1 MNYQKFMEL
10 VPKET
15 KDFVFTVLKNYSKY
29 EDLYLKNILV
39 CGCRKNIYFYIEESK
54 LAVLMIKIFNTTPY
68 SSHSKDILKNDV
80 YFEKTNYYSSLIEEH
95 KLANIKL
102 SSYNPNTNYEELF
115 NNLNSYFCFLN
126 NEIDYITL
134 SPLKIYKRVVMQ
146 CYKIDNIEYCF
157 IPQVSAATILP
168 YDNNIN
174 NMEMNYISE
183 IRNDLYEKASI
194 DVIKVVENASIIFQK
209 AKDNFSDYN
218 DLSSIAILMSILLTS
233 SCKEIQNKLS
243 TYEFNYEYSI
253 VKKEKSS
260 TYIENEKVDYTLVK
274 YYFEKY
280 LKYKNVNELFLALFN
295 RNVTNSVEV
304 EKIFLNAGLTKEKAK
319 SILLTPSKEEII
331 TQFYDDTVPKEKGD
345 YQLICAMYNSVN
357 TLNKRLYPNDNMYL
371 TLIAFD
377 YQNDGKLSKYFLENG
392 ITLDM
397 ILAKYNLELSDSQYI
412 DYQTYLNEVLIGYK
426 DAKDK
431 LKFMA
436 SSKFVIDLFNT
447 FAKNKTNNLDSDI
460 NNYYK
465 LIEIKETEASY
476 ERIYKGKDK
485 IYIDFLNTSY
495 EIYDKLRNSDV
506 VNSILSQTDLK
517 VLSILIT
524 LELIT
529 LYIPTIDTI
538 KNTVLNENII
548 NEALGDVYNVNFN
561 LYSEAENLI
570 NINISNGNE
579 STTLKQKINDINH
592 PVEVEKVF
600 GSYLDD
606 DLLNTLYKLFEKE
619 KDNSL
624 ILKKIFMGKTIG
636 EIKSNIDN
644 EVIRVATEKEYDEYQ
659 KLLCMPNDNACDS
672 TKQLLNKLC
681 MINLTDIKVNI
692 LYEFVAMNFDNNT
705 LDFYQEALGKYGIT
719 KESLSKKFGF
729 INSKLTYNEINLEN
743 LVALENY
750 FTIQNNGHK
759 YKNSIQNI
767 LINLIAEGYFDE
779 LITNKNALLYELKE
793 TKKYIPSLSE
803 TIENLQSIPIE
814 EVNID
819 SLSEIM
825 KFGDALN
832 GEYELVTSEERKA
845 LESDSSALSIQ
856 TINDLLSKKN
866 KRKKGFWASL
876 FEPYEEEKNITDVP
890 TLKEAINK
898 NIVILSKELLTF
910 DLVRKYISVYF
921 AKNLEYVNKSS
932 EALAL
937 LNERL
942 SKLNPKDTFEYASF
956 LEVNSMKTIMTEKN
970 KRFNVTSSLLNQ
982 ELYKINAAIVN
993 HFITINALEMARDDL
1008 IPLIGSEVII
1018 GTGFIS
1024 NNNAMQI
1031 TNDVIG
1037 LFQAILAQN
1046 VEQTK
1051 IMLERLNNMPNIDVT
1066 KLNANVNGYI
1076 EMLEEKNR
1084 SLEM

>member
-29 EDLYLKNILV
+29 EDLFLRNILV
-39 CGCRKNIYFYIEESK
+39 CGCRKNIYFSIEESK

-80 YFEKTNYYSSLIEEH
+80 YFEKTNYYNGVVEEH

-102 SSYNPNTNYEELF
+102 SSYNPNINYEELF

-146 CYKIDNIEYCF
+146 CYKMNNIEYCF
-157 IPQVSAATILP
+157 IPQVSVAKILP

-174 NMEMNYISE
+174 NMEINYISE

-218 DLSSIAILMSILLTS
+218 DLSSITILMSMLLTS
-233 SCKEIQNKLS
+233 SCKEIQSKLS
-243 TYEFNYEYSI
+243 TYEFDI
-253 VKKEKSS
+253 VNKEKYS
-260 TYIENEKVDYTLVK
+260 TFIENEKVDYILVK

-280 LKYKNVNELFLALFN
+280 LKYKNINELFLALFN

-331 TQFYDDTVPKEKGD
+331 TEFYADTVPKEKGD

-357 TLNKRLYPNDNMYL
+357 THNKRLYPNDNMYL

-377 YQNDGKLSKYFLENG
+377 YQNNGKLSKYFLENG

-397 ILAKYNLELSDSQYI
+397 ILAKYNLELNDSQYI

-426 DAKDK
+426 EAKDK

-447 FAKNKTNNLDSDI
+447 LAKNKTNNLDSDI

-495 EIYDKLRNSDV
+495 EIYDKLRNLDV

-548 NEALGDVYNVNFN
+548 NEALGDVYNVNFS
-561 LYSEAENLI
+561 LYSEVENLI
-570 NINISNGNE
+570 NINISNGKE

-606 DLLNTLYKLFEKE
+606 DLLYTLYKLFEKE

-624 ILKKIFMGKTIG
+624 ILKKIFMGKTIE

-705 LDFYQEALGKYGIT
+705 LDFYQEALERYGIT

-750 FTIQNNGHK
+750 FTTKNNGHK

-767 LINLIAEGYFDE
+767 LINLIADGYFDE
-779 LITNKNALLYELKE
+779 LITNKKALLYELKE
-793 TKKYIPSLSE
+793 TKKYIPSLTE

-876 FEPYEEEKNITDVP
+876 FEPYEEEKTITDVS

-898 NIVILSKELLTF
+898 NITILSRELLTF

-956 LEVNSMKTIMTEKN
+956 LEVNSMKTIMSEKN

-982 ELYKINAAIVN
+982 ELYKINTAIVN

>member
-15 KDFVFTVLKNYSKY
+15 KDFVFTVLDRLNFYENASIFVKIKGLDGYYKKNFITGDEIK
-29 EDLYLKNILV
+29 ILS
-39 CGCRKNIYFYIEESK
+39 I
-54 LAVLMIKIFNTTPY
+54 MIKILNTTVY
-68 SSHSKDILKNDV
+68 SSYSKGFLTRDIYYQNFNDIENELGNIEV
-80 YFEKTNYYSSLIEEH
+80 FQFEKGSSEATLYKKYID
-95 KLANIKL
+95 
-102 SSYNPNTNYEELF
+102 
-115 NNLNSYFCFLN
+115 YFSFLDK
-126 NEIDYITL
+126 EIDYLTL
-134 SPLKIYKRVVMQ
+134 SPLRIFNRALTKIYNETK
-146 CYKIDNIEYCF
+146 NIELYL
-157 IPQVSAATILP
+157 ISLQKALEILP
-168 YDNNIN
+168 NNTKII
-174 NMEMNYISE
+174 EIEKKYLSE

-218 DLSSIAILMSILLTS
+218 DLSSITILMSMLLTS
-233 SCKEIQNKLS
+233 SCKEIQSKLS
-243 TYEFNYEYSI
+243 TYEFDI
-253 VKKEKSS
+253 VNKEKYS
-260 TYIENEKVDYTLVK
+260 TFIENEKVDYILVK

-280 LKYKNVNELFLALFN
+280 LKYKNINELFLALFN

-331 TQFYDDTVPKEKGD
+331 TEFYADTVPKEKGD
-345 YQLICAMYNSVN
+345 YQLICSMYNSVN
-357 TLNKRLYPNDNMYL
+357 THNKRLYPNDNMYL

-397 ILAKYNLELSDSQYI
+397 ILAKYNLNLSDSQDI

-436 SSKFVIDLFNT
+436 SSKFVIDVFNT

-495 EIYDKLRNSDV
+495 EIYDKLRNLDV

-548 NEALGDVYNVNFN
+548 NEALGDVYNVNFS
-561 LYSEAENLI
+561 LYSEVENLI

-606 DLLNTLYKLFEKE
+606 DLLNTLYKLFEVE

-624 ILKKIFMGKTIG
+624 ILKKIFMGKTIE

-644 EVIRVATEKEYDEYQ
+644 EVIRVATKKKYDEYQ

-681 MINLTDIKVNI
+681 MINLTDIKANI

-705 LDFYQEALGKYGIT
+705 LDFYQEALERYGIT
-719 KESLSKKFGF
+719 KEILSEKFGF
-729 INSKLTYNEINLEN
+729 INSKLAYNEINLEN
-743 LVALENY
+743 LVALEDY
-750 FTIQNNGHK
+750 FTTQNNGHK

-767 LINLIAEGYFDE
+767 LINLIADGYFDE
-779 LITNKNALLYELKE
+779 LITNKKALLYELKE

-876 FEPYEEEKNITDVP
+876 FEPYEEEKTITDVS

-898 NIVILSKELLTF
+898 NITILSRELLTF

>member
-1 MNYQKFMEL
+1 MDYQKFMEL

-29 EDLYLKNILV
+29 EDLYLRNILV
-39 CGCRKNIYFYIEESK
+39 CGCRKNIYFSIEESK

-80 YFEKTNYYSSLIEEH
+80 YFEKTNYNNGVIEEH

-146 CYKIDNIEYCF
+146 CYKMNNIEYCF
-157 IPQVSAATILP
+157 IPQVSVAKILP

-218 DLSSIAILMSILLTS
+218 DLSSITILMSMLLTS
-233 SCKEIQNKLS
+233 SCKEIQSKLS
-243 TYEFNYEYSI
+243 TYEFDI
-253 VKKEKSS
+253 VNKEKYS
-260 TYIENEKVDYTLVK
+260 TFIENEKVDYILVK

-280 LKYKNVNELFLALFN
+280 LKFKNVNELFLALFN

-331 TQFYDDTVPKEKGD
+331 TEFYADTVPKEKGD
-345 YQLICAMYNSVN
+345 YQLISSMYNSVN

-377 YQNDGKLSKYFLENG
+377 YQNNGKLSKYFLENG

-447 FAKNKTNNLDSDI
+447 FAINKTNNLDSDI

-495 EIYDKLRNSDV
+495 EIYDKLSNLDV

-529 LYIPTIDTI
+529 LYIPMIDTI

-548 NEALGDVYNVNFN
+548 NEALGDVYNVNFS
-561 LYSEAENLI
+561 LYSEVKNLI

-624 ILKKIFMGKTIG
+624 ILKKIFMGKTIE

-644 EVIRVATEKEYDEYQ
+644 EVIRIATEKEYDEYQ

-681 MINLTDIKVNI
+681 MINLTDIKANI

-743 LVALENY
+743 LVALEDY

-767 LINLIAEGYFDE
+767 LINLIADGYFDE
-779 LITNKNALLYELKE
+779 LITNKKALLYELKE

-876 FEPYEEEKNITDVP
+876 FEPYEEEKTITDIP

>member
-1 MNYQKFMEL
+1 MGVIMNYQKFMEL

-15 KDFVFTVLKNYSKY
+15 KDFVFTVLDRLNFYENASIFVKIKGLDGYYKKNFITGDEIK
-29 EDLYLKNILV
+29 ILS
-39 CGCRKNIYFYIEESK
+39 I
-54 LAVLMIKIFNTTPY
+54 MIKILNTTVY
-68 SSHSKDILKNDV
+68 SSYSKGFLTRDIYYQNFNDIENELGNIEV
-80 YFEKTNYYSSLIEEH
+80 FQFEKGSSEATLYKKYID
-95 KLANIKL
+95 
-102 SSYNPNTNYEELF
+102 
-115 NNLNSYFCFLN
+115 YFSFLDK
-126 NEIDYITL
+126 EIDYLTL
-134 SPLKIYKRVVMQ
+134 SPLRIFNRALTKIYNETK
-146 CYKIDNIEYCF
+146 NIELYL
-157 IPQVSAATILP
+157 ISLQKALEILP
-168 YDNNIN
+168 NNTKII
-174 NMEMNYISE
+174 EIEKKYLSE
-183 IRNDLYEKASI
+183 IRNNLYEKASI

-218 DLSSIAILMSILLTS
+218 DLSSITILMSILLTS

-243 TYEFNYEYSI
+243 TYEFNI
-253 VKKEKSS
+253 VNKEKYS
-260 TYIENEKVDYTLVK
+260 TFIENEKVDYEVVK

-331 TQFYDDTVPKEKGD
+331 TEFYADTVPKEKGD
-345 YQLICAMYNSVN
+345 YQLICSMYNSVN
-357 TLNKRLYPNDNMYL
+357 THNKRLYPNDNMYL

-377 YQNDGKLSKYFLENG
+377 YQNNGKLSKYFLENG

-397 ILAKYNLELSDSQYI
+397 ILAKYNLNLSDSQYI
-412 DYQTYLNEVLIGYK
+412 DYQTYLNKVLIGYK

-506 VNSILSQTDLK
+506 VNNILSQTDLK

-548 NEALGDVYNVNFN
+548 NEALGDVYNVNFS
-561 LYSEAENLI
+561 LYSEVENLI

-606 DLLNTLYKLFEKE
+606 DLLNTLYKLFEVE

-624 ILKKIFMGKTIG
+624 ILKKLFMGKTID

-644 EVIRVATEKEYDEYQ
+644 EVIRVATKKKYDEYQ

-681 MINLTDIKVNI
+681 MINLTDIKANI

-705 LDFYQEALGKYGIT
+705 LDFYQEALERYGIT
-719 KESLSKKFGF
+719 KEILSEKFGF
-729 INSKLTYNEINLEN
+729 INSKLAYNEINLEN
-743 LVALENY
+743 FVALEDY
-750 FTIQNNGHK
+750 FTTQNNGHK

-767 LINLIAEGYFDE
+767 LINLIADGYFDE
-779 LITNKNALLYELKE
+779 LITNKKALLYELKE

-876 FEPYEEEKNITDVP
+876 FEPYEEEKTISDVS

-898 NIVILSKELLTF
+898 NITILSRELLTF

>member
-15 KDFVFTVLKNYSKY
+15 KDFVFTVLDRLNFYDNASIFVKIKGLDGYYKKNFITGDEIK
-29 EDLYLKNILV
+29 ILS
-39 CGCRKNIYFYIEESK
+39 I
-54 LAVLMIKIFNTTPY
+54 MIKILNTTVY
-68 SSHSKDILKNDV
+68 SSYSKGFLTRDIYYQNFNDIENELGNIEV
-80 YFEKTNYYSSLIEEH
+80 FQFEKGSSEATLYKKYID
-95 KLANIKL
+95 
-102 SSYNPNTNYEELF
+102 
-115 NNLNSYFCFLN
+115 YFSFLDK
-126 NEIDYITL
+126 EIDYLTL
-134 SPLKIYKRVVMQ
+134 SPLRIFNRALTKIYNETK
-146 CYKIDNIEYCF
+146 NIELYL
-157 IPQVSAATILP
+157 ISLQKALEILP
-168 YDNNIN
+168 NNTKII
-174 NMEMNYISE
+174 EIEKKYLSE
-183 IRNDLYEKASI
+183 IRNNLYEKASI

-243 TYEFNYEYSI
+243 TYEFNI
-253 VKKEKSS
+253 VNKEKYS
-260 TYIENEKVDYTLVK
+260 TFIENEKVDYEVVK

-331 TQFYDDTVPKEKGD
+331 TEFYADTVPKEKSD
-345 YQLICAMYNSVN
+345 YQLISSMYNSVN

-377 YQNDGKLSKYFLENG
+377 YQNNGKLSKYFLENG

-397 ILAKYNLELSDSQYI
+397 ILAKYNLELNDSQYI

-426 DAKDK
+426 EAKDK

-447 FAKNKTNNLDSDI
+447 LAKNKTNNLDSDI

-506 VNSILSQTDLK
+506 VNNILSQTDLK

-548 NEALGDVYNVNFN
+548 NEALGDVYNVNFS
-561 LYSEAENLI
+561 LYSEVENLI
-570 NINISNGNE
+570 NINISNRNE

-606 DLLNTLYKLFEKE
+606 DLLYTLYKLFEVE

-624 ILKKIFMGKTIG
+624 ILKKLFMGKTIE

-644 EVIRVATEKEYDEYQ
+644 EVIRVATKKKYDEYQ

-705 LDFYQEALGKYGIT
+705 LDFYQEALERYGIT
-719 KESLSKKFGF
+719 KESLSEKFGF
-729 INSKLTYNEINLEN
+729 INSKLAYNEINLTN
-743 LVALENY
+743 FMSLEDY

-767 LINLIAEGYFDE
+767 LINLIADGYFDE
-779 LITNKNALLYELKE
+779 LITNKKALLYELKE
-793 TKKYIPSLSE
+793 TKKYIPSLTE

-876 FEPYEEEKNITDVP
+876 FEPYEEEKTITDVS

-898 NIVILSKELLTF
+898 NITILSRELLTF

-993 HFITINALEMARDDL
+993 HFITINALEMTRDDL

>member
-15 KDFVFTVLKNYSKY
+15 KDFVFTVLDRLNFYENASIFVKIKGLDGYYKKNFITGDEIK
-29 EDLYLKNILV
+29 ILS
-39 CGCRKNIYFYIEESK
+39 I
-54 LAVLMIKIFNTTPY
+54 MIKILNTTVY
-68 SSHSKDILKNDV
+68 SSYSKGFLTRDIYYQNFNDIENELGNIEV
-80 YFEKTNYYSSLIEEH
+80 FQFEKGSSEATLYKKYID
-95 KLANIKL
+95 
-102 SSYNPNTNYEELF
+102 
-115 NNLNSYFCFLN
+115 YFSFLDK
-126 NEIDYITL
+126 EIDYLTL
-134 SPLKIYKRVVMQ
+134 SPLRIFNRALTKIYNETK
-146 CYKIDNIEYCF
+146 NIELYL
-157 IPQVSAATILP
+157 ISLQKALEILP
-168 YDNNIN
+168 NNTKII
-174 NMEMNYISE
+174 EIEKKYLSE
-183 IRNDLYEKASI
+183 IRNNLYEKASI

-218 DLSSIAILMSILLTS
+218 DLSSITILMSMLLTS
-233 SCKEIQNKLS
+233 SCKEIQSKLS
-243 TYEFNYEYSI
+243 TYEFDI
-253 VKKEKSS
+253 VNKEKYS
-260 TYIENEKVDYTLVK
+260 TFIENEKVDYILVK

-280 LKYKNVNELFLALFN
+280 LKFKNVNELFLALFN

-319 SILLTPSKEEII
+319 NILLTPSKEEII
-331 TQFYDDTVPKEKGD
+331 TEFYADTVPKEKGD
-345 YQLICAMYNSVN
+345 YQLICSMYNSVN
-357 TLNKRLYPNDNMYL
+357 THNKRLYPNDNMYL

-377 YQNDGKLSKYFLENG
+377 YQNNGKLSKYFLENG

-397 ILAKYNLELSDSQYI
+397 ILAKYNLNLSDSQDI

-436 SSKFVIDLFNT
+436 SSKFVIDVFNT

-495 EIYDKLRNSDV
+495 EIYDKLRNLDV

-548 NEALGDVYNVNFN
+548 NEALGDVYNVNFS
-561 LYSEAENLI
+561 LYSEVENLI

-606 DLLNTLYKLFEKE
+606 DLLYTLYKLFEKE

-624 ILKKIFMGKTIG
+624 ILKKIFMGKTIE

-644 EVIRVATEKEYDEYQ
+644 EVIRVATKKKYDEYQ

-681 MINLTDIKVNI
+681 MINLTDIKLNI

-705 LDFYQEALGKYGIT
+705 LDFYQEALERYGIA

-729 INSKLTYNEINLEN
+729 INSKLAYNEINLEN
-743 LVALENY
+743 FVALEDY

-767 LINLIAEGYFDE
+767 LINLIADGYFDE
-779 LITNKNALLYELKE
+779 LITNKKALLYELKE

-832 GEYELVTSEERKA
+832 GEYELITSEERKA

-876 FEPYEEEKNITDVP
+876 FEPYEEEKTITDVS

-898 NIVILSKELLTF
+898 NITILSRELLTF

>member
-1 MNYQKFMEL
+1 M
-10 VPKET
+10 
-15 KDFVFTVLKNYSKY
+15 
-29 EDLYLKNILV
+29 
-39 CGCRKNIYFYIEESK
+39 
-54 LAVLMIKIFNTTPY
+54 
-68 SSHSKDILKNDV
+68 
-80 YFEKTNYYSSLIEEH
+80 
-95 KLANIKL
+95 
-102 SSYNPNTNYEELF
+102 
-115 NNLNSYFCFLN
+115 
-126 NEIDYITL
+126 
-134 SPLKIYKRVVMQ
+134 
-146 CYKIDNIEYCF
+146 
-157 IPQVSAATILP
+157 
-168 YDNNIN
+168 
-174 NMEMNYISE
+174 
-183 IRNDLYEKASI
+183 
-194 DVIKVVENASIIFQK
+194 ENASIIFQK

-218 DLSSIAILMSILLTS
+218 DLSSITILMSILLSS
-233 SCKEIQNKLS
+233 SCKEIQSKLS
-243 TYEFNYEYSI
+243 SYQFDI
-253 VKKEKSS
+253 VNKEKYS
-260 TYIENEKVDYTLVK
+260 TFIENEKVNFEVIK

-280 LKYKNVNELFLALFN
+280 LKFKNVNELFLALFN

-304 EKIFLNAGLTKEKAK
+304 EKIFLSAGLTKENAK
-319 SILLTPSKEEII
+319 RILLTPSKEEII
-331 TQFYDDTVPKEKGD
+331 SNFYSDIPPKEKGD
-345 YQLICAMYNSVN
+345 YQLICSMYNSVN
-357 TLNKRLYPNDNMYL
+357 TQNKRIYPDDNMYL
-371 TLIAFD
+371 TLIIFD
-377 YQNDGKLSKYFLENG
+377 YQNNGKLSKYFIENG

-397 ILAKYNLELSDSQYI
+397 ILSKYSIVLSNSQYI
-412 DYQTYLNEVLIGYK
+412 DYQTYLNEVLVSYK

-436 SSKFVIDLFNT
+436 SSDFIVNLFNE
-447 FAKNKTNNLDSDI
+447 FAKNKTNNLESDI

-465 LIEIKETEASY
+465 LIEIKETEESY
-476 ERIYKGKDK
+476 ERIYKGKEDSYK
-485 IYIDFLNTSY
+485 DFLNTSY

-506 VNSILSQTDLK
+506 VNNILSQTDLK
-517 VLSILIT
+517 VLSIMIEINRLIVSF
-524 LELIT
+524 LIKDG
-529 LYIPTIDTI
+529 LD
-538 KNTVLNENII
+538 KNGLNKVLGE
-548 NEALGDVYNVNFN
+548 VYNVKFSLYDRVDSSFEIN
-561 LYSEAENLI
+561 L
-570 NINISNGNE
+570 SNGKE
-579 STTLKQKINDINH
+579 STTLIQKINVGDH
-592 PVEVEKVF
+592 PVEVEREF
-600 GSYLDD
+600 GSYLDSTI
-606 DLLNTLYKLFEKE
+606 LKTLYKLLEVE

-624 ILKKIFMGKTIG
+624 ILKKLFMGKTID
-636 EIKSNIDN
+636 EIKNSIDN
-644 EVIRVATEKEYDEYQ
+644 EITRLYNEKEYNEYQ
-659 KLLCMPNDNACDS
+659 KMLCMPNDNASDS

-705 LDFYQEALGKYGIT
+705 LDFYQDALERYGIT
-719 KESLSKKFGF
+719 KESLKEKFGF
-729 INSKLTYNEINLEN
+729 INSEFAYNEINLEN
-743 LVALENY
+743 FMSLVNY
-750 FTIQNNGHK
+750 FIVENNNHK

-767 LINLIAEGYFDE
+767 LISLIESGYFDE
-779 LITNKNALLYELKE
+779 LITNKKALLYELKE
-793 TKKYIPSLSE
+793 TKKYIPTLSE
-803 TIENLQSIPIE
+803 TIENLQNSVVE

-856 TINDLLSKKN
+856 TINDLLSRKN
-866 KRKKGFWASL
+866 KPKKGFWASL

-898 NIVILSKELLTF
+898 NIMILSRELLTF

-942 SKLNPKDTFEYASF
+942 SKLDPKDTFEYASF
-956 LEVNSMKTIMTEKN
+956 LEVNSMKTIMKEKN

>member
-1 MNYQKFMEL
+1 MDYQKFMEL

-15 KDFVFTVLKNYSKY
+15 KDFVFTVLDRLNFYENASIFVKIKGLDGYYKKNFITGDEIK
-29 EDLYLKNILV
+29 ILS
-39 CGCRKNIYFYIEESK
+39 I
-54 LAVLMIKIFNTTPY
+54 MIKILNTTVYNSY
-68 SSHSKDILKNDV
+68 SKGFLTRDIYYQNFNDIGNELGNIGISS
-80 YFEKTNYYSSLIEEH
+80 FEKGPSEEILY
-95 KLANIKL
+95 KKYID
-102 SSYNPNTNYEELF
+102 
-115 NNLNSYFCFLN
+115 YFSFLDK
-126 NEIDYITL
+126 EIDYLTL
-134 SPLKIYKRVVMQ
+134 SPLRIFNRALTKIYNEPK
-146 CYKIDNIEYCF
+146 NIELYL
-157 IPQVSAATILP
+157 ISLQKALEILP
-168 YDNNIN
+168 NNTK
-174 NMEMNYISE
+174 MNEIEKKYISE

-209 AKDNFSDYN
+209 AKDNFNDYN
-218 DLSSIAILMSILLTS
+218 DLSSITILMSILLSS
-233 SCKEIQNKLS
+233 SCKEIQSKLS
-243 TYEFNYEYSI
+243 SYEFDI
-253 VKKEKSS
+253 VNKEKYS
-260 TYIENEKVDYTLVK
+260 TFIENEKVDYEIVK

-280 LKYKNVNELFLALFN
+280 LKFKNVNELFLALFD
-295 RNVTNSVEV
+295 RKVTNSVEV
-304 EKIFLNAGLTKEKAK
+304 EKIFLSAGLSKEKAK
-319 SILLTPSKEEII
+319 SILLTPSKEKII
-331 TQFYDDTVPKEKGD
+331 SNFYSDIPPKEKCD
-345 YQLICAMYNSVN
+345 YQLICSMYNSVN
-357 TLNKRLYPNDNMYL
+357 TQNKRIYPNDNMYL
-371 TLIAFD
+371 TLIIFD
-377 YQNDGKLSKYFLENG
+377 YQNNGKLSKYFLENG
-392 ITLDM
+392 VTLEM
-397 ILAKYNLELSDSQYI
+397 ILSKYSIILSDSQYI

-436 SSKFVIDLFNT
+436 SSDFIVNLFNE
-447 FAKNKTNNLDSDI
+447 FAKNKTNNLESDI

-465 LIEIKETEASY
+465 LIAIKETEESY

-495 EIYDKLRNSDV
+495 EIYDKLRNLDV

-517 VLSILIT
+517 VLSIMIAINRLIACF
-524 LELIT
+524 LIKDG
-529 LYIPTIDTI
+529 LD
-538 KNTVLNENII
+538 KNGLNKVLGE
-548 NEALGDVYNVNFN
+548 VYNVKFSLYDRVDSSFEIN
-561 LYSEAENLI
+561 L
-570 NINISNGNE
+570 SNGKE
-579 STTLKQKINDINH
+579 STTLIQKINVGDH
-592 PVEVEKVF
+592 PVEVEREF
-600 GSYLDD
+600 GSYLGD
-606 DLLNTLYKLFEKE
+606 DLLNTLYKLFEVE

-624 ILKKIFMGKTIG
+624 ILKKLFMGKTID
-636 EIKSNIDN
+636 EIKNSIDN
-644 EVIRVATEKEYDEYQ
+644 EANRFFNKKEYDEYQ

-681 MINLTDIKVNI
+681 MINLTAIKVNI

-705 LDFYQEALGKYGIT
+705 LDFYQDALEKYGIT
-719 KESLSKKFGF
+719 KESLKEKFGF
-729 INSKLTYNEINLEN
+729 INSEFAYNEINLEN
-743 LVALENY
+743 FVALEDY
-750 FTIQNNGHK
+750 FTTQNNGHK

-767 LINLIAEGYFDE
+767 LIDLIGDGYFDE
-779 LITNKNALLYELKE
+779 LITNKKALLYELKE
-793 TKKYIPSLSE
+793 TKKYIPSLTE
-803 TIENLQSIPIE
+803 TIENLQNSVVE

-856 TINDLLSKKN
+856 TINDLLSRKN
-866 KRKKGFWASL
+866 KPKKGFWASL

-898 NIVILSKELLTF
+898 NIMILSRELLTF

-956 LEVNSMKTIMTEKN
+956 LEANSMKTIMTEKN

>member
-15 KDFVFTVLKNYSKY
+15 KDFVFTVLDRLNFYENASIFVKIKGLDGYYKKNFITGDEIK
-29 EDLYLKNILV
+29 ILS
-39 CGCRKNIYFYIEESK
+39 I
-54 LAVLMIKIFNTTPY
+54 MIKILNTTVY
-68 SSHSKDILKNDV
+68 SSYSKGFLTRDIYYQNFNDIENELGNIEV
-80 YFEKTNYYSSLIEEH
+80 FQFEKGSSEATLYKKYID
-95 KLANIKL
+95 
-102 SSYNPNTNYEELF
+102 
-115 NNLNSYFCFLN
+115 YFSFLDK
-126 NEIDYITL
+126 EIDYLTL
-134 SPLKIYKRVVMQ
+134 SPLRIFNRALTKIYNETK
-146 CYKIDNIEYCF
+146 NIELYL
-157 IPQVSAATILP
+157 ISLQKALEILP
-168 YDNNIN
+168 NNTK
-174 NMEMNYISE
+174 MNEIEKKYLSE

-218 DLSSIAILMSILLTS
+218 DLSSITILMSMLLTS
-233 SCKEIQNKLS
+233 SCKEIQSKLS
-243 TYEFNYEYSI
+243 TYEFDI
-253 VKKEKSS
+253 VNKEKYS
-260 TYIENEKVDYTLVK
+260 TFIENEKVDYILVK

-280 LKYKNVNELFLALFN
+280 LKYKNINELFLALFN

-331 TQFYDDTVPKEKGD
+331 TEFYADTVPKEKGD
-345 YQLICAMYNSVN
+345 YQLICSMYNSVN
-357 TLNKRLYPNDNMYL
+357 THNKRLYPNDNMYL

-397 ILAKYNLELSDSQYI
+397 ILAKYNLNLSDSQDI

-436 SSKFVIDLFNT
+436 SSKFVIDVFNT

-495 EIYDKLRNSDV
+495 EIYDKLRNLDV

-548 NEALGDVYNVNFN
+548 NEALGDVYNVNFS
-561 LYSEAENLI
+561 LYSEVENLI

-606 DLLNTLYKLFEKE
+606 DLLYTLYKLFEKE

-624 ILKKIFMGKTIG
+624 ILKKIFMGKTIE

-644 EVIRVATEKEYDEYQ
+644 EVIRVATKKKYDEYQ

-705 LDFYQEALGKYGIT
+705 LDFYQEALERYGIT
-719 KESLSKKFGF
+719 KEILSEKFGF
-729 INSKLTYNEINLEN
+729 INSKLAYNEINLEN
-743 LVALENY
+743 LVALEDY
-750 FTIQNNGHK
+750 FTTQNNGHK

-767 LINLIAEGYFDE
+767 LINLIADGYFDE
-779 LITNKNALLYELKE
+779 LITNKKALLYELKE

-876 FEPYEEEKNITDVP
+876 FEPYEEEKTITDVS

-898 NIVILSKELLTF
+898 NITILSRELLTF

-956 LEVNSMKTIMTEKN
+956 LEVNSMKTIMSEKN

-982 ELYKINAAIVN
+982 ELYKINTAIVN

-1084 SLEM
+1084 GLEM

>member
-1 MNYQKFMEL
+1 MDYQKFMEL

-29 EDLYLKNILV
+29 EDLYLRNILV
-39 CGCRKNIYFYIEESK
+39 CGCRKNIYFSIEESK

-80 YFEKTNYYSSLIEEH
+80 YFEKTNYYSGVIEEH

-102 SSYNPNTNYEELF
+102 SSYNPNINYEELF

-146 CYKIDNIEYCF
+146 CYKMNNIEYCF
-157 IPQVSAATILP
+157 IPQVSVAKILP

-218 DLSSIAILMSILLTS
+218 DLSSITILMSILLTS

-243 TYEFNYEYSI
+243 TYEFNI
-253 VKKEKSS
+253 VNKEKYS
-260 TYIENEKVDYTLVK
+260 TFIENEKVDYEVVK

-331 TQFYDDTVPKEKGD
+331 TEFYADTVPKEKSD
-345 YQLICAMYNSVN
+345 YQLISSMYNSVN

-377 YQNDGKLSKYFLENG
+377 YQNNGKLSKYFLENG

-447 FAKNKTNNLDSDI
+447 FAINKTNNLDSDI

-495 EIYDKLRNSDV
+495 EIYDKLRNLDV

-548 NEALGDVYNVNFN
+548 NEALGDVYSVNFS
-561 LYSEAENLI
+561 LYSEVENLI

-579 STTLKQKINDINH
+579 STILKQKINDINH

-624 ILKKIFMGKTIG
+624 ILKKIFMGKTIK

-644 EVIRVATEKEYDEYQ
+644 EVIRIATEKEYDEYQ

-743 LVALENY
+743 LVALEDY
-750 FTIQNNGHK
+750 FTIQNNCHK

-767 LINLIAEGYFDE
+767 LINLIADGYFDE
-779 LITNKNALLYELKE
+779 LITNKKALLYELKE

-825 KFGDALN
+825 KFGDALS

-876 FEPYEEEKNITDVP
+876 FEPYEEEKTITDIP

-898 NIVILSKELLTF
+898 NITILSRELLTF

-982 ELYKINAAIVN
+982 ELYKINAVIVN

-1037 LFQAILAQN
+1037 LFQAILSQN

>member
-1 MNYQKFMEL
+1 MDYQKFMEL

-29 EDLYLKNILV
+29 EDLYLRNILV
-39 CGCRKNIYFYIEESK
+39 DGCRRNILFDIEEGK

-68 SSHSKDILKNDV
+68 SSYSKDILKNDV
-80 YFEKTNYYSSLIEEH
+80 YFEKTNYYNNVVEEY
-95 KLANIKL
+95 KLGNIKL
-102 SSYNPNTNYEELF
+102 SSYNPNTNYEVF

-126 NEIDYITL
+126 NEIDYLTL
-134 SPLKIYKRVVMQ
+134 SPLKIYKRVLMQ
-146 CYKIDNIEYCF
+146 CYKSITNVEYCF
-157 IPQVSAATILP
+157 IPQESATKILP
-168 YDNNIN
+168 VDNNIY

-183 IRNDLYEKASI
+183 IRNNLYEKASI
-194 DVIKVVENASIIFQK
+194 EVIKVVENASIIFQK
-209 AKDNFSDYN
+209 AKDNISDYN
-218 DLSSIAILMSILLTS
+218 YLSSITILMSILLTS
-233 SCKEIQNKLS
+233 SCKEIQSKLS
-243 TYEFNYEYSI
+243 SYEFDI
-253 VKKEKSS
+253 VNKEKYN
-260 TYIENEKVDYTLVK
+260 TFIENEKVDCTLVK

-280 LKYKNVNELFLALFN
+280 LKYKNINELFLALFD
-295 RNVTNSVEV
+295 RKVTNSVEV
-304 EKIFLNAGLTKEKAK
+304 EKIFLSAGLTKEKAK

-331 TQFYDDTVPKEKGD
+331 TEFYADTVPKEKGD
-345 YQLICAMYNSVN
+345 YQLICSMYNSVN

-397 ILAKYNLELSDSQYI
+397 ILAKYNLELNDSQDI

-447 FAKNKTNNLDSDI
+447 LAKNKTNNLDSDI

-495 EIYDKLRNSDV
+495 EIYDKLRNLDV

-548 NEALGDVYNVNFN
+548 NEALGDVYNVNFS
-561 LYSEAENLI
+561 LYSEVENLI

-624 ILKKIFMGKTIG
+624 ILKKIFMGKTIK

-644 EVIRVATEKEYDEYQ
+644 EVIRVATKKKYDEYQ

-692 LYEFVAMNFDNNT
+692 LYEFAAMNFDNNT
-705 LDFYQEALGKYGIT
+705 LDFYQEALERYGIT

-743 LVALENY
+743 LVALEDY

-767 LINLIAEGYFDE
+767 LINLIADGYFDE
-779 LITNKNALLYELKE
+779 LITNKKALLYELKE
-793 TKKYIPSLSE
+793 TKKYIPSLTE

-898 NIVILSKELLTF
+898 NITILSRELLTF

>member
-15 KDFVFTVLKNYSKY
+15 KDFVFTVLDRLNFYENASIFVKIKGLDGYYKKNFITGDEIK
-29 EDLYLKNILV
+29 ILS
-39 CGCRKNIYFYIEESK
+39 I
-54 LAVLMIKIFNTTPY
+54 MIKILNTTVY
-68 SSHSKDILKNDV
+68 SSYSKGFLTRDIYYQNFNDIENELGNIEV
-80 YFEKTNYYSSLIEEH
+80 YPLEKGSSEATLYKKYID
-95 KLANIKL
+95 
-102 SSYNPNTNYEELF
+102 
-115 NNLNSYFCFLN
+115 YFSFLDK
-126 NEIDYITL
+126 EIDYLTL
-134 SPLKIYKRVVMQ
+134 SPLRIFNRALTKIYNETK
-146 CYKIDNIEYCF
+146 NIELYL
-157 IPQVSAATILP
+157 ISLQKALEILP
-168 YDNNIN
+168 NNTK
-174 NMEMNYISE
+174 MNEIEKKYLSE

-218 DLSSIAILMSILLTS
+218 DLSSITILMSMLLTS
-233 SCKEIQNKLS
+233 SCKEIQSKLS
-243 TYEFNYEYSI
+243 TYEFDI
-253 VKKEKSS
+253 VNKEKYS
-260 TYIENEKVDYTLVK
+260 TFIENEKVDYILVK

-280 LKYKNVNELFLALFN
+280 LKFKNVNELFLALFN

-331 TQFYDDTVPKEKGD
+331 TEFYADTVPKEKGD
-345 YQLICAMYNSVN
+345 YQLICSMYNSVN
-357 TLNKRLYPNDNMYL
+357 THNKRLYPNDNMYL

-377 YQNDGKLSKYFLENG
+377 YQNNGKLSKYFLENG

-412 DYQTYLNEVLIGYK
+412 DYQTYLNKVLIGYK

-465 LIEIKETEASY
+465 LIEIKETEVSY

-495 EIYDKLRNSDV
+495 EIYDKLSNLDV

-517 VLSILIT
+517 VISILIT

-529 LYIPTIDTI
+529 LYIPMIDTI

-548 NEALGDVYNVNFN
+548 NEALGDVYNVNFS
-561 LYSEAENLI
+561 LYSEVENLI

-606 DLLNTLYKLFEKE
+606 GLLNTLYKLFEKE

-624 ILKKIFMGKTIG
+624 ILKKIFMGKTIE

-644 EVIRVATEKEYDEYQ
+644 EVIRVATKKEYDEYQ

-681 MINLTDIKVNI
+681 MINLTNIKVNI

-705 LDFYQEALGKYGIT
+705 LDFYQESLGKYGIT

-729 INSKLTYNEINLEN
+729 INSKLVYNEINLEN
-743 LVALENY
+743 LVALEDY
-750 FTIQNNGHK
+750 FTTQNNGHK

-767 LINLIAEGYFDE
+767 LINLIADGYFDE
-779 LITNKNALLYELKE
+779 LITNKKALLYELKE

-956 LEVNSMKTIMTEKN
+956 LEVNSMKTIMSEKN

-982 ELYKINAAIVN
+982 ELYKINTAIVN

-1084 SLEM
+1084 GLEM

>member
-15 KDFVFTVLKNYSKY
+15 KDFVFTVLDRLNFYENASIFVKIKGLDGYYKKNFITGDEIK
-29 EDLYLKNILV
+29 ILS
-39 CGCRKNIYFYIEESK
+39 I
-54 LAVLMIKIFNTTPY
+54 MIKILNTTVY
-68 SSHSKDILKNDV
+68 SSYSKGFLTRDIYYQNFNDIENELGNIEV
-80 YFEKTNYYSSLIEEH
+80 FQFEKGSSEATLYKKYID
-95 KLANIKL
+95 
-102 SSYNPNTNYEELF
+102 
-115 NNLNSYFCFLN
+115 YFSFLDK
-126 NEIDYITL
+126 EIDYLTL
-134 SPLKIYKRVVMQ
+134 SPLRIFNRALTKIYNETK
-146 CYKIDNIEYCF
+146 NIELYL
-157 IPQVSAATILP
+157 ISLQKALEILP
-168 YDNNIN
+168 NNTKII
-174 NMEMNYISE
+174 EIEKKYLSE
-183 IRNDLYEKASI
+183 IRNNLYEKASI

-218 DLSSIAILMSILLTS
+218 DLSSITILMSMLLTS
-233 SCKEIQNKLS
+233 SCKEIQSKLS
-243 TYEFNYEYSI
+243 TYEFDI
-253 VKKEKSS
+253 VNKEKYS
-260 TYIENEKVDYTLVK
+260 TFIENEKVDYILVK

-280 LKYKNVNELFLALFN
+280 LKFKNVNELFLALFN

-319 SILLTPSKEEII
+319 SILLTPSKKEII
-331 TQFYDDTVPKEKGD
+331 TEFYADTVPKEKGD
-345 YQLICAMYNSVN
+345 YQLICSMYNSVN
-357 TLNKRLYPNDNMYL
+357 THNKRLYPNDNMYL

-377 YQNDGKLSKYFLENG
+377 YQNNGKLSKYFLENG

-412 DYQTYLNEVLIGYK
+412 DYQTYLNKVLIGYK

-495 EIYDKLRNSDV
+495 EIYDKLRNLDV

-548 NEALGDVYNVNFN
+548 NEALGDVYNVNFS
-561 LYSEAENLI
+561 LYSEVENLI

-606 DLLNTLYKLFEKE
+606 DLLNTLYKLFEVE

-624 ILKKIFMGKTIG
+624 ILKKLFMGKTID

-644 EVIRVATEKEYDEYQ
+644 EVIRVATKKKYDEYQ

-681 MINLTDIKVNI
+681 MINLTDIKANI

-705 LDFYQEALGKYGIT
+705 LDFYQEALERYGIT
-719 KESLSKKFGF
+719 KEILSEKFGF
-729 INSKLTYNEINLEN
+729 INSKLAYNEINLEN
-743 LVALENY
+743 FVALEDY
-750 FTIQNNGHK
+750 FTTQNNGHK

-767 LINLIAEGYFDE
+767 LINLIADGYFDE
-779 LITNKNALLYELKE
+779 LITNKKALLYELKE

-876 FEPYEEEKNITDVP
+876 FEPYEEEKTISDVS

-898 NIVILSKELLTF
+898 NITILSRELLTF

-956 LEVNSMKTIMTEKN
+956 LEVNSMKTIMSEKN

-982 ELYKINAAIVN
+982 ELYKINTAIVN

-1084 SLEM
+1084 GLEM

>member
-15 KDFVFTVLKNYSKY
+15 KDFVFTVLDRLNFYENASIFVKIKGLDGYYKKNFITGDEIK
-29 EDLYLKNILV
+29 ILS
-39 CGCRKNIYFYIEESK
+39 I
-54 LAVLMIKIFNTTPY
+54 MIKILNTTVY
-68 SSHSKDILKNDV
+68 SSYSKGFLTRDIYYQNFNDIENELGNIEV
-80 YFEKTNYYSSLIEEH
+80 FQFEKGSSEATLYKKYID
-95 KLANIKL
+95 
-102 SSYNPNTNYEELF
+102 
-115 NNLNSYFCFLN
+115 YFSFLDK
-126 NEIDYITL
+126 EIDYLTL
-134 SPLKIYKRVVMQ
+134 SPLRIFNRALTKIYNETK
-146 CYKIDNIEYCF
+146 NIELYL
-157 IPQVSAATILP
+157 ISLQKALEILP
-168 YDNNIN
+168 NNTKII
-174 NMEMNYISE
+174 EIEKKYLSE
-183 IRNDLYEKASI
+183 IRNNLYEKASI

-218 DLSSIAILMSILLTS
+218 DLSSITILMSMLLTS
-233 SCKEIQNKLS
+233 SCKEIQSKLS
-243 TYEFNYEYSI
+243 TYEFDI
-253 VKKEKSS
+253 VNKEKYS
-260 TYIENEKVDYTLVK
+260 TFIENEKVDYILVK

-280 LKYKNVNELFLALFN
+280 LKFKNVNELFLALFN

-319 SILLTPSKEEII
+319 SILLTPSKKEII
-331 TQFYDDTVPKEKGD
+331 TEFYADTVPKEKGD
-345 YQLICAMYNSVN
+345 YQLICSMYNSVN
-357 TLNKRLYPNDNMYL
+357 THNKRLYPNDNMYL

-377 YQNDGKLSKYFLENG
+377 YQNNGKLSKYFLENG

-447 FAKNKTNNLDSDI
+447 FAINKTNNLDSDI

-529 LYIPTIDTI
+529 LYIPMIDTI

-548 NEALGDVYNVNFN
+548 NEALGDVYNVNFS
-561 LYSEAENLI
+561 LYSEVENLI

-624 ILKKIFMGKTIG
+624 ILKKIFMGKTIK

-644 EVIRVATEKEYDEYQ
+644 EVIRVATKKKYDEYQ

-692 LYEFVAMNFDNNT
+692 LYEFAAMNFDNNT
-705 LDFYQEALGKYGIT
+705 LDFYQEALERYGIT

-743 LVALENY
+743 LVALEDY

-767 LINLIAEGYFDE
+767 LINLIADGYFDE
-779 LITNKNALLYELKE
+779 LITNKKALLYELKE
-793 TKKYIPSLSE
+793 TKKYIPSLTE

-876 FEPYEEEKNITDVP
+876 FEPYEEEKTITDIP

-937 LNERL
+937 LSERL

-982 ELYKINAAIVN
+982 ELYKINAVIVN

-1024 NNNAMQI
+1024 NNNSMQI

-1037 LFQAILAQN
+1037 LFQAILSQN

>member
-29 EDLYLKNILV
+29 ENLYLKNILV

-218 DLSSIAILMSILLTS
+218 DLSSITILMSILLTS

-243 TYEFNYEYSI
+243 TYEFNYEFNI
-253 VKKEKSS
+253 VNKEKYS
-260 TYIENEKVDYTLVK
+260 TFIENEKVDYILVK

-280 LKYKNVNELFLALFN
+280 LKYKNINELFLALFN

-304 EKIFLNAGLTKEKAK
+304 EKIFLSAGLSKENAK

-331 TQFYDDTVPKEKGD
+331 SNFYSDIPPKEKGD
-345 YQLICAMYNSVN
+345 YQLICSMYNSVN
-357 TLNKRLYPNDNMYL
+357 THNKRIYPNDNMYL
-371 TLIAFD
+371 TLIIFD
-377 YQNDGKLSKYFLENG
+377 YQKGGKLSKYFLENG
-392 ITLDM
+392 ITLEM
-397 ILAKYNLELSDSQYI
+397 ILSKYSIVLSDSQYI
-412 DYQTYLNEVLIGYK
+412 DFQTYLNEVLVSYK

-436 SSKFVIDLFNT
+436 SSDFIVNLFNE

-465 LIEIKETEASY
+465 LIEIKETEESY
-476 ERIYKGKDK
+476 ERIYKGKDGK
-485 IYIDFLNTSY
+485 YKAFLNTSY
-495 EIYDKLRNSDV
+495 EIYDKLSNLDI

-524 LELIT
+524 LKFISLNAP
-529 LYIPTIDTI
+529 LYNVL
-538 KNTVLNENII
+538 KNTGLDEKNLNKVI
-548 NEALGDVYNVNFN
+548 NDVYNVDFTLNRG
-561 LYSEAENLI
+561 I
-570 NINISNGNE
+570 NSSLEIGLSNGKV
-579 STTLKQKINDINH
+579 STTLKQKTSVSDH
-592 PVEVEKVF
+592 PVEVEREF
-600 GSYLDD
+600 GSYLVENH
-606 DLLNTLYKLFEKE
+606 LKTLYKLFEIE

-624 ILKKIFMGKTIG
+624 ILKKLFMGKTID
-636 EIKSNIDN
+636 EIKNSIDA
-644 EVIRVATEKEYDEYQ
+644 EVNKTFKEIEYEKYQ
-659 KLLCMPNDNACDS
+659 KLLCMPNDNASDS

-681 MINLTDIKVNI
+681 MINITNIKVNI
-692 LYEFVAMNFDNNT
+692 LYEFVAMNFDNSS
-705 LDFYQEALGKYGIT
+705 LDFYQDALERYGIT
-719 KESLSKKFGF
+719 KESLLEKFGF
-729 INSKLTYNEINLEN
+729 INSEFANNEINLEN
-743 LVALENY
+743 FMSLVSYFIVEN
-750 FTIQNNGHK
+750 NNHK

-767 LINLIAEGYFDE
+767 LISLIESGYFDE
-779 LITNKNALLYELKE
+779 LITNKKALLYELKE

-803 TIENLQSIPIE
+803 TIENLQSTVVE

-856 TINDLLSKKN
+856 TINDLLSRKN
-866 KRKKGFWASL
+866 KPKKGFWASL
-876 FEPYEEEKNITDVP
+876 FEPYEEEKTITDIP

-898 NIVILSKELLTF
+898 NITILSRELLTF

-932 EALAL
+932 EALTL

-942 SKLNPKDTFEYASF
+942 SKLNPNDTFEYASF

-1037 LFQAILAQN
+1037 LFQALLAQN

>member
-1 MNYQKFMEL
+1 M
-10 VPKET
+10 
-15 KDFVFTVLKNYSKY
+15 
-29 EDLYLKNILV
+29 
-39 CGCRKNIYFYIEESK
+39 
-54 LAVLMIKIFNTTPY
+54 
-68 SSHSKDILKNDV
+68 
-80 YFEKTNYYSSLIEEH
+80 
-95 KLANIKL
+95 
-102 SSYNPNTNYEELF
+102 
-115 NNLNSYFCFLN
+115 
-126 NEIDYITL
+126 
-134 SPLKIYKRVVMQ
+134 
-146 CYKIDNIEYCF
+146 
-157 IPQVSAATILP
+157 
-168 YDNNIN
+168 
-174 NMEMNYISE
+174 
-183 IRNDLYEKASI
+183 
-194 DVIKVVENASIIFQK
+194 
-209 AKDNFSDYN
+209 
-218 DLSSIAILMSILLTS
+218 
-233 SCKEIQNKLS
+233 
-243 TYEFNYEYSI
+243 
-253 VKKEKSS
+253 
-260 TYIENEKVDYTLVK
+260 
-274 YYFEKY
+274 
-280 LKYKNVNELFLALFN
+280 
-295 RNVTNSVEV
+295 
-304 EKIFLNAGLTKEKAK
+304 
-319 SILLTPSKEEII
+319 
-331 TQFYDDTVPKEKGD
+331 
-345 YQLICAMYNSVN
+345 
-357 TLNKRLYPNDNMYL
+357 
-371 TLIAFD
+371 
-377 YQNDGKLSKYFLENG
+377 
-392 ITLDM
+392 
-397 ILAKYNLELSDSQYI
+397 
-412 DYQTYLNEVLIGYK
+412 
-426 DAKDK
+426 
-431 LKFMA
+431 
-436 SSKFVIDLFNT
+436 
-447 FAKNKTNNLDSDI
+447 
-460 NNYYK
+460 
-465 LIEIKETEASY
+465 KETEASY

-495 EIYDKLRNSDV
+495 EIYDKLRNLDV

-529 LYIPTIDTI
+529 FYIPTIDTI

-548 NEALGDVYNVNFN
+548 NEALGDVYNVNFS
-561 LYSEAENLI
+561 LYSEVENLI

-600 GSYLDD
+600 GSYLGD

-624 ILKKIFMGKTIG
+624 ILKKIFMGKTIE

-644 EVIRVATEKEYDEYQ
+644 EVIRVSTEKEYDEYQ

-705 LDFYQEALGKYGIT
+705 LDFYQEALERYGIS
-719 KESLSKKFGF
+719 KESLSEKFGF
-729 INSKLTYNEINLEN
+729 INSKLAYNEINLAN
-743 LVALENY
+743 FVALGDY

-767 LINLIAEGYFDE
+767 LINIIADGYFDE

-856 TINDLLSKKN
+856 TINDLLSNKN

-876 FEPYEEEKNITDVP
+876 FEPYEEEKNITDIP

-993 HFITINALEMARDDL
+993 HFITINALEMARDYL

>member
-15 KDFVFTVLKNYSKY
+15 KDFVFTVLDRLNFYENASIFVKIKGLDGYYKKNFITGDEIK
-29 EDLYLKNILV
+29 ILS
-39 CGCRKNIYFYIEESK
+39 I
-54 LAVLMIKIFNTTPY
+54 MIKILNTTVYNSY
-68 SSHSKDILKNDV
+68 SKGFLTRDIYYQNFNDIGNELGNIGISS
-80 YFEKTNYYSSLIEEH
+80 FEKGPSEEILY
-95 KLANIKL
+95 KKYID
-102 SSYNPNTNYEELF
+102 
-115 NNLNSYFCFLN
+115 YFSFLDK
-126 NEIDYITL
+126 EIDYLTL
-134 SPLKIYKRVVMQ
+134 SPLRIFNRALTKIYKEP
-146 CYKIDNIEYCF
+146 KNIELYL
-157 IPQVSAATILP
+157 ISLQKALEILP
-168 YDNNIN
+168 NNTK
-174 NMEMNYISE
+174 MNEIEKKYLSE

-218 DLSSIAILMSILLTS
+218 DLSSITILMSILLTS
-233 SCKEIQNKLS
+233 SCKEIQNKLF
-243 TYEFNYEYSI
+243 TYEFDI
-253 VKKEKSS
+253 VNKEKYS
-260 TYIENEKVDYTLVK
+260 TFIENEKVDYILVK

-280 LKYKNVNELFLALFN
+280 LKYKNINELFLALFN

-331 TQFYDDTVPKEKGD
+331 TEFYADTVPKEKGD
-345 YQLICAMYNSVN
+345 YQLICSMYNSVN
-357 TLNKRLYPNDNMYL
+357 THNKRLYPNDNMYL

-397 ILAKYNLELSDSQYI
+397 ILAKYNLNLSDSQDI

-436 SSKFVIDLFNT
+436 SSKFVIDVFNT

-495 EIYDKLRNSDV
+495 EIYDKLRNLDV

-548 NEALGDVYNVNFN
+548 NEALGDVYNVNFS
-561 LYSEAENLI
+561 LYSEVENLI

-606 DLLNTLYKLFEKE
+606 DLLYTLYKLFEKE

-624 ILKKIFMGKTIG
+624 ILKKIFMGKTIE

-644 EVIRVATEKEYDEYQ
+644 EVIRVATKKKYDEYQ

-681 MINLTDIKVNI
+681 MINLTDIKLNI

-705 LDFYQEALGKYGIT
+705 LDFYQEALERYGIA

-729 INSKLTYNEINLEN
+729 INSKLAYNEINLEN
-743 LVALENY
+743 FVALEDY

-767 LINLIAEGYFDE
+767 LINLIADGYFDE
-779 LITNKNALLYELKE
+779 LITNKKALLYELKE

-832 GEYELVTSEERKA
+832 GEYELITSEERKA

-876 FEPYEEEKNITDVP
+876 FEPYEEEKTITDVS

-898 NIVILSKELLTF
+898 NITILSRELLTF

>member
-29 EDLYLKNILV
+29 ENLYLKNILV
-39 CGCRKNIYFYIEESK
+39 DGCRRNILFDIEESK

-68 SSHSKDILKNDV
+68 SSYSKDILKNDV
-80 YFEKTNYYSSLIEEH
+80 YFEKTNYYNNVVEEY
-95 KLANIKL
+95 KLGNIKL
-102 SSYNPNTNYEELF
+102 SSYNPNTNYEVF

-126 NEIDYITL
+126 NEIDYLTL
-134 SPLKIYKRVVMQ
+134 SPLKIYKRILMQ

-157 IPQVSAATILP
+157 IPQVSATKILP
-168 YDNNIN
+168 HDNNIN
-174 NMEMNYISE
+174 NMEINYISE
-183 IRNDLYEKASI
+183 IKNNLYEKASI

-209 AKDNFSDYN
+209 AKDNISDYN
-218 DLSSIAILMSILLTS
+218 YLSSITILMSILLTS
-233 SCKEIQNKLS
+233 SCKEIQSKLS
-243 TYEFNYEYSI
+243 SYEFDI
-253 VKKEKSS
+253 VNKEKYN
-260 TYIENEKVDYTLVK
+260 TFIENEKVDCTLVK

-280 LKYKNVNELFLALFN
+280 LKYKNINELFLALFD
-295 RNVTNSVEV
+295 RKVTNSVEV
-304 EKIFLNAGLTKEKAK
+304 EKIFLSAGLTKEKAK

-331 TQFYDDTVPKEKGD
+331 SNFYSDIPPKEKGD
-345 YQLICAMYNSVN
+345 YQLICSMYNSIN
-357 TLNKRLYPNDNMYL
+357 TQNNRIYPNDNMYL
-371 TLIAFD
+371 TLIIFD
-377 YQNDGKLSKYFLENG
+377 YQNNGKLSKYFLENG

-397 ILAKYNLELSDSQYI
+397 ILSKYSIVLSDSQYI
-412 DYQTYLNEVLIGYK
+412 DFQTYLNEVLVSYK

-436 SSKFVIDLFNT
+436 SSDFIVNLFNE
-447 FAKNKTNNLDSDI
+447 FAKNKTNNLESDI

-465 LIEIKETEASY
+465 LIEIKKTEESY
-476 ERIYKGKDK
+476 ERIYKGKEDSYK
-485 IYIDFLNTSY
+485 DFLNTSY

-517 VLSILIT
+517 VLSIMIALTYISIKSPIIDILENTGLDENSLNMT
-524 LELIT
+524 LS
-529 LYIPTIDTI
+529 
-538 KNTVLNENII
+538 
-548 NEALGDVYNVNFN
+548 DVYNIKFG
-561 LYSEAENLI
+561 LYDKIESPSQIDL
-570 NINISNGNE
+570 SNGKV
-579 STTLKQKINDINH
+579 SISLKQKISAIDY
-592 PVEVEKVF
+592 PTEVEREF
-600 GSYLDD
+600 GSYLDSTI
-606 DLLNTLYKLFEKE
+606 LKTLYKLFEVE

-624 ILKKIFMGKTIG
+624 ILKKLFMGKTID
-636 EIKSNIDN
+636 EIKNSIDN
-644 EVIRVATEKEYDEYQ
+644 EITRFYNEKEYNEYQ
-659 KLLCMPNDNACDS
+659 KMLCMPNDNASDS

-681 MINLTDIKVNI
+681 MINITNIKVNI
-692 LYEFVAMNFDNNT
+692 LYEFVAMNFDNSS
-705 LDFYQEALGKYGIT
+705 LDFYQDALERYGIT
-719 KESLSKKFGF
+719 KESLLEKFGF
-729 INSKLTYNEINLEN
+729 INSEFAYNEINLEN
-743 LVALENY
+743 FVALEDY
-750 FTIQNNGHK
+750 FTTQNNGHK

-767 LINLIAEGYFDE
+767 LIDLIGDGYFDE
-779 LITNKNALLYELKE
+779 LITNKKALLYELKE
-793 TKKYIPSLSE
+793 TKKYIPSLTE
-803 TIENLQSIPIE
+803 TIENLQSTVVE

-856 TINDLLSKKN
+856 TINDLLSRKN
-866 KRKKGFWASL
+866 KPKKGFWASL
-876 FEPYEEEKNITDVP
+876 FEPYEEEKTITDIP

-898 NIVILSKELLTF
+898 NIMILSRELLTF

-942 SKLNPKDTFEYASF
+942 SKLDPKDTFEYASF

-1008 IPLIGSEVII
+1008 IPLIGSEVIM
-1018 GTGFIS
+1018 GKGFIS

-1037 LFQAILAQN
+1037 LFQALLAQN

-1076 EMLEEKNR
+1076 EMLEEKNK

>member
-15 KDFVFTVLKNYSKY
+15 KDFVFTVLDRLNFYENASIFVKIKGLDGYYKKNFITGDEIK
-29 EDLYLKNILV
+29 ILS
-39 CGCRKNIYFYIEESK
+39 I
-54 LAVLMIKIFNTTPY
+54 MIKILNTTVY
-68 SSHSKDILKNDV
+68 SSYSKGFLTRDIYYQNFNDIENELGNIEV
-80 YFEKTNYYSSLIEEH
+80 FQFEKGSSEATLYKKYID
-95 KLANIKL
+95 
-102 SSYNPNTNYEELF
+102 
-115 NNLNSYFCFLN
+115 YFSFLDK
-126 NEIDYITL
+126 EIDYLTL
-134 SPLKIYKRVVMQ
+134 SPLRIFNRALTKIYNETK
-146 CYKIDNIEYCF
+146 NIELYL
-157 IPQVSAATILP
+157 ISLQKALEILP
-168 YDNNIN
+168 NNTKII
-174 NMEMNYISE
+174 EIEKKYLSE
-183 IRNDLYEKASI
+183 IRNNLYEKASI

-218 DLSSIAILMSILLTS
+218 DLSSITILMSMLLTS
-233 SCKEIQNKLS
+233 SCKEIQSKLS
-243 TYEFNYEYSI
+243 TYEFDI
-253 VKKEKSS
+253 VNKEKYS
-260 TYIENEKVDYTLVK
+260 TFIENEKVDYILVK

-280 LKYKNVNELFLALFN
+280 LKFKNVNELFLALFN

-331 TQFYDDTVPKEKGD
+331 TEFYADTVPKEKGD
-345 YQLICAMYNSVN
+345 YQLICSMYNSVN
-357 TLNKRLYPNDNMYL
+357 THNKRLYPNDNMYL

-377 YQNDGKLSKYFLENG
+377 YQNNGKLSKYFLENG

-412 DYQTYLNEVLIGYK
+412 DYQTYLNKVLIGYK

-495 EIYDKLRNSDV
+495 EIYDKLRNLDV

-548 NEALGDVYNVNFN
+548 NEALGDVYNVNFS
-561 LYSEAENLI
+561 LYSEVENLI

-606 DLLNTLYKLFEKE
+606 DLLNTLYKLFEVE

-624 ILKKIFMGKTIG
+624 ILKKLFMGKTID

-644 EVIRVATEKEYDEYQ
+644 EVIRVATKKKYDEYQ

-681 MINLTDIKVNI
+681 MINLTDIKANI

-705 LDFYQEALGKYGIT
+705 LDFYQEALERYGIT
-719 KESLSKKFGF
+719 KEILSEKFGF
-729 INSKLTYNEINLEN
+729 INSKLAYNEINLEN
-743 LVALENY
+743 FVALEDY
-750 FTIQNNGHK
+750 FTTQNNGHK

-767 LINLIAEGYFDE
+767 LINLIADGYFDE
-779 LITNKNALLYELKE
+779 LITNKKALLYELKE

-876 FEPYEEEKNITDVP
+876 FEPYEEEKTISDVS

-898 NIVILSKELLTF
+898 NITILSRELLTF

>member
-15 KDFVFTVLKNYSKY
+15 KDFVFTVLDRLNFYENASIFVKIKGLDGYYKKNFITGDEIK
-29 EDLYLKNILV
+29 ILS
-39 CGCRKNIYFYIEESK
+39 I
-54 LAVLMIKIFNTTPY
+54 MIKILNTTVY
-68 SSHSKDILKNDV
+68 SSYSKGFLTRDIYYQNFNDIENELGNIEV
-80 YFEKTNYYSSLIEEH
+80 FQFEKGSSEATLYKKYID
-95 KLANIKL
+95 
-102 SSYNPNTNYEELF
+102 
-115 NNLNSYFCFLN
+115 YFSFLDK
-126 NEIDYITL
+126 EIDYLTL
-134 SPLKIYKRVVMQ
+134 SPLRIFNRALTKIYNETK
-146 CYKIDNIEYCF
+146 NIELYL
-157 IPQVSAATILP
+157 ISLQKALEILP
-168 YDNNIN
+168 NNTKII
-174 NMEMNYISE
+174 EIEKKYLSE
-183 IRNDLYEKASI
+183 IRNNLYEKASI

-218 DLSSIAILMSILLTS
+218 DLSSITILMSMLLTS
-233 SCKEIQNKLS
+233 SCKEIQSKLS
-243 TYEFNYEYSI
+243 TYEFDI
-253 VKKEKSS
+253 VNKEKYS
-260 TYIENEKVDYTLVK
+260 TFIENEKVDYILVK

-280 LKYKNVNELFLALFN
+280 LKFKNVNELFLALFN

-319 SILLTPSKEEII
+319 SILLTPSKKEII
-331 TQFYDDTVPKEKGD
+331 TEFYADTVPKEKGD
-345 YQLICAMYNSVN
+345 YQLICSMYNSVN
-357 TLNKRLYPNDNMYL
+357 THNKRLYPNDNMYL

-377 YQNDGKLSKYFLENG
+377 YQNNGKLSKYFLENG

-412 DYQTYLNEVLIGYK
+412 DYQTYLNKVLIGYK

-495 EIYDKLRNSDV
+495 EIYDKLRNLDV

-548 NEALGDVYNVNFN
+548 NEALGDVYNVNFS
-561 LYSEAENLI
+561 LYSEVENLI

-606 DLLNTLYKLFEKE
+606 DLLYTLYKLFEKE

-624 ILKKIFMGKTIG
+624 ILKKIFMGKTIE

-644 EVIRVATEKEYDEYQ
+644 EVIRVATKKKYDEYQ

-705 LDFYQEALGKYGIT
+705 LDFYQEALERYGIT
-719 KESLSKKFGF
+719 KEILSEKFGF
-729 INSKLTYNEINLEN
+729 INSKLAYNEINLEN
-743 LVALENY
+743 LVALEDY
-750 FTIQNNGHK
+750 FTTQNNGHK

-767 LINLIAEGYFDE
+767 LINLIADGYFDE
-779 LITNKNALLYELKE
+779 LITNKKALLYELKE

-876 FEPYEEEKNITDVP
+876 FEPYEEEKTITDVS

-898 NIVILSKELLTF
+898 NITILSRELLTF

-956 LEVNSMKTIMTEKN
+956 LEVNSMKTIMSEKN

-982 ELYKINAAIVN
+982 ELYKINTAIVN

-1084 SLEM
+1084 GLEM

>member
-29 EDLYLKNILV
+29 EDLYLRNILV
-39 CGCRKNIYFYIEESK
+39 CGCRKNIYFSIEESK

-80 YFEKTNYYSSLIEEH
+80 YFEKTNYNNGVIEEH

-146 CYKIDNIEYCF
+146 CYKMNNIEYCF
-157 IPQVSAATILP
+157 IPQVSVAKILP
-168 YDNNIN
+168 VDNNIY

-183 IRNDLYEKASI
+183 IRNNLYEKASI

-209 AKDNFSDYN
+209 AKDNISDYN
-218 DLSSIAILMSILLTS
+218 YLSSITILMSILLTS
-233 SCKEIQNKLS
+233 SCKEIQSKLS
-243 TYEFNYEYSI
+243 SYEFDI
-253 VKKEKSS
+253 VNKEKYN
-260 TYIENEKVDYTLVK
+260 TFIENEKVDCTLVK

-280 LKYKNVNELFLALFN
+280 LKFKNVNELFLALFN

-331 TQFYDDTVPKEKGD
+331 TEFYADTVPKEKSD
-345 YQLICAMYNSVN
+345 YQLISSMYNSVN

-397 ILAKYNLELSDSQYI
+397 ILAKYNLELNDSQDI

-447 FAKNKTNNLDSDI
+447 LAKNKTNNLDSDI

-529 LYIPTIDTI
+529 LYIPMIDTI

-548 NEALGDVYNVNFN
+548 NEALGDVYNVNFS
-561 LYSEAENLI
+561 LYSEVENLI

-624 ILKKIFMGKTIG
+624 ILKKIFMGKTIE

-644 EVIRVATEKEYDEYQ
+644 EVIRVATKKEYDEYQ

-719 KESLSKKFGF
+719 KESLLEKFGF
-729 INSKLTYNEINLEN
+729 INSELAYNEINLEN
-743 LVALENY
+743 LVALEDY

-767 LINLIAEGYFDE
+767 LINLIADGYFDE
-779 LITNKNALLYELKE
+779 LITNKKALLYELKE
-793 TKKYIPSLSE
+793 TKKYIPSLTE

-825 KFGDALN
+825 KFGDALS

-898 NIVILSKELLTF
+898 NITILSRELLTF

>member
-15 KDFVFTVLKNYSKY
+15 KDFVFTVLDRLNFYENASIFVKIKGLDGYYKKNFITGDEIK
-29 EDLYLKNILV
+29 ILS
-39 CGCRKNIYFYIEESK
+39 I
-54 LAVLMIKIFNTTPY
+54 MIKILNTTVY
-68 SSHSKDILKNDV
+68 SSYSKGFLTRDIYYQNFNDIENELGNIEV
-80 YFEKTNYYSSLIEEH
+80 FQFEKGSSEATLYKKYID
-95 KLANIKL
+95 
-102 SSYNPNTNYEELF
+102 
-115 NNLNSYFCFLN
+115 YFSFLDK
-126 NEIDYITL
+126 EIDYLTL
-134 SPLKIYKRVVMQ
+134 SPLRIFNRALTKIYNETK
-146 CYKIDNIEYCF
+146 NIELYL
-157 IPQVSAATILP
+157 ISLQKALEILP
-168 YDNNIN
+168 NNTKII
-174 NMEMNYISE
+174 EIEKKYLSE
-183 IRNDLYEKASI
+183 IRNNLYEKASI

-218 DLSSIAILMSILLTS
+218 DLSSITILMSMLLTS
-233 SCKEIQNKLS
+233 SCKEIQSKLS
-243 TYEFNYEYSI
+243 TYEFDI
-253 VKKEKSS
+253 VNKEKYS
-260 TYIENEKVDYTLVK
+260 TFIENEKVDYILVK

-280 LKYKNVNELFLALFN
+280 LKFKNVNELFLALFN

-319 SILLTPSKEEII
+319 SILLTPSKKEII
-331 TQFYDDTVPKEKGD
+331 TEFYADTVPKEKGD
-345 YQLICAMYNSVN
+345 YQLICSMYNSVN
-357 TLNKRLYPNDNMYL
+357 THNKRLYPNDNMYL

-377 YQNDGKLSKYFLENG
+377 YQNNGKLSKYFLENG

-412 DYQTYLNEVLIGYK
+412 DYQTYLNKVLIGYK

-495 EIYDKLRNSDV
+495 EIYDKLRNLDV

-548 NEALGDVYNVNFN
+548 NEALGDVYNVNFS
-561 LYSEAENLI
+561 LYSEVENLI

-606 DLLNTLYKLFEKE
+606 DLLNTLYKLFEVE

-624 ILKKIFMGKTIG
+624 ILKKLFMGKTID

-644 EVIRVATEKEYDEYQ
+644 EVIRVATKKKYDEYQ

-681 MINLTDIKVNI
+681 MINLTDIKANI

-705 LDFYQEALGKYGIT
+705 LDFYQEALERYGIT
-719 KESLSKKFGF
+719 KEILSEKFGF
-729 INSKLTYNEINLEN
+729 INSKLAYNEINLEN
-743 LVALENY
+743 FVALEDY
-750 FTIQNNGHK
+750 FTTQNNGHK

-767 LINLIAEGYFDE
+767 LINLIADGYFDE
-779 LITNKNALLYELKE
+779 LITNKKALLYELKE

-876 FEPYEEEKNITDVP
+876 FEPYEEEKTITDVS

-898 NIVILSKELLTF
+898 NITILSRELLTF

>member
-1 MNYQKFMEL
+1 MDYQKFMEL

-29 EDLYLKNILV
+29 EDLYLRNILV
-39 CGCRKNIYFYIEESK
+39 CGCRKNIYFSIEESK

-80 YFEKTNYYSSLIEEH
+80 YFEKTNYYSGVIEEH

-102 SSYNPNTNYEELF
+102 SSYNPNINYEELF

-146 CYKIDNIEYCF
+146 CYKMNNIEYCF
-157 IPQVSAATILP
+157 IPQVSVAKILP

-218 DLSSIAILMSILLTS
+218 DLSSITILMSMLLTS
-233 SCKEIQNKLS
+233 SCKEIQSKLS
-243 TYEFNYEYSI
+243 TYEFDI
-253 VKKEKSS
+253 VNKEKYS
-260 TYIENEKVDYTLVK
+260 TFIENEKVDYILVK

-280 LKYKNVNELFLALFN
+280 LKYKNINELFLALFN

-304 EKIFLNAGLTKEKAK
+304 EKIFLSAGLTKENAK
-319 SILLTPSKEEII
+319 RILLTPSKEEII
-331 TQFYDDTVPKEKGD
+331 SNFYSDIPPKEKGD
-345 YQLICAMYNSVN
+345 YQLICSMFNSVN
-357 TLNKRLYPNDNMYL
+357 TQNKRIYPNDNMYL
-371 TLIAFD
+371 TLIIFD
-377 YQNDGKLSKYFLENG
+377 YQNNGKLSKYFLENG
-392 ITLDM
+392 ITLEM
-397 ILAKYNLELSDSQYI
+397 ILSKYSIVLSDSQYI
-412 DYQTYLNEVLIGYK
+412 DYQTYLNEVLVSYK

-431 LKFMA
+431 LKFMT
-436 SSKFVIDLFNT
+436 SSDFIINLFNA

-465 LIEIKETEASY
+465 LIEIKETEESY
-476 ERIYKGKDK
+476 ERIYKGKDGK
-485 IYIDFLNTSY
+485 YKAFLNTSY
-495 EIYDKLRNSDV
+495 EIYDKLSNLDI

-524 LELIT
+524 LKFISLNAP
-529 LYIPTIDTI
+529 LYNVL
-538 KNTVLNENII
+538 KNTGLDEKNLNKVI
-548 NEALGDVYNVNFN
+548 NDVYNVDFTLNRG
-561 LYSEAENLI
+561 I
-570 NINISNGNE
+570 NSSLEIGLSNGKV
-579 STTLKQKINDINH
+579 STTLKQKTNVSDH
-592 PVEVEKVF
+592 PVEVEREF
-600 GSYLDD
+600 GSYLVENH
-606 DLLNTLYKLFEKE
+606 LKTLYKLFEIE

-624 ILKKIFMGKTIG
+624 ILKKLFMGKTID
-636 EIKSNIDN
+636 EIKNSIDA
-644 EVIRVATEKEYDEYQ
+644 EVNKTFKEIEYEKYQ
-659 KLLCMPNDNACDS
+659 KLLCMPNDNASDS

-681 MINLTDIKVNI
+681 MINITNIKVNI
-692 LYEFVAMNFDNNT
+692 LYEFVAMNFDNSS
-705 LDFYQEALGKYGIT
+705 LDFYQDALERYGIT
-719 KESLSKKFGF
+719 KESLLEKFGF
-729 INSKLTYNEINLEN
+729 INSEFANNEINLEN
-743 LVALENY
+743 FMSLVSYFIVEN
-750 FTIQNNGHK
+750 NNHK

-767 LINLIAEGYFDE
+767 LISLIVSGYFDE
-779 LITNKNALLYELKE
+779 LITNKKALLYELKE

-803 TIENLQSIPIE
+803 TIENLQNSVVE

-856 TINDLLSKKN
+856 TINDLLSRKN
-866 KRKKGFWASL
+866 KPKKGFWTSL
-876 FEPYEEEKNITDVP
+876 FEPYEEEKTITDVP

-898 NIVILSKELLTF
+898 NITILSRELLTF

-942 SKLNPKDTFEYASF
+942 SKLDPKDTFEYASF

>member
-15 KDFVFTVLKNYSKY
+15 KDFVFTVLDRLNFYENASIFVKIKGLDGYYKKNFITGDEIK
-29 EDLYLKNILV
+29 ILS
-39 CGCRKNIYFYIEESK
+39 I
-54 LAVLMIKIFNTTPY
+54 MIKILNTTVY
-68 SSHSKDILKNDV
+68 SSYSKGFLTRDIYYQNFNDIENELGNIEV
-80 YFEKTNYYSSLIEEH
+80 FQFEKGSSEATLYKKYID
-95 KLANIKL
+95 
-102 SSYNPNTNYEELF
+102 
-115 NNLNSYFCFLN
+115 YFSFLDK
-126 NEIDYITL
+126 EIDYLTL
-134 SPLKIYKRVVMQ
+134 SPLRIFNRALTKIYNETK
-146 CYKIDNIEYCF
+146 NIELYL
-157 IPQVSAATILP
+157 ISLQKALEILP
-168 YDNNIN
+168 NNTKII
-174 NMEMNYISE
+174 EIEKKYLSE
-183 IRNDLYEKASI
+183 IRNNLYEKASI

-218 DLSSIAILMSILLTS
+218 DLSSITILMSMLLTS
-233 SCKEIQNKLS
+233 SCKEIQSKLS
-243 TYEFNYEYSI
+243 TYEFDI
-253 VKKEKSS
+253 VNKEKYS
-260 TYIENEKVDYTLVK
+260 TFIENEKVDYILVK

-280 LKYKNVNELFLALFN
+280 LKFKNVNELFLALFN

-319 SILLTPSKEEII
+319 SILLTPSKKEII
-331 TQFYDDTVPKEKGD
+331 TEFYADTVPKEKGD
-345 YQLICAMYNSVN
+345 YQLICSMYNSVN
-357 TLNKRLYPNDNMYL
+357 THNKRLYPNDNMYL

-377 YQNDGKLSKYFLENG
+377 YQNNGKLSKYFLENG

-412 DYQTYLNEVLIGYK
+412 DYQTYLNKVLIGYK

-495 EIYDKLRNSDV
+495 EIYDKLRNLDV

-548 NEALGDVYNVNFN
+548 NEALGDVYNVNFS
-561 LYSEAENLI
+561 LYSEVENLI

-606 DLLNTLYKLFEKE
+606 DLLNTLYKLFEVE

-624 ILKKIFMGKTIG
+624 ILKKLFMGKTID

-644 EVIRVATEKEYDEYQ
+644 EVIRVATKKKYDEYQ
-659 KLLCMPNDNACDS
+659 KLLCMPNYNACDS

-681 MINLTDIKVNI
+681 MINLTDIKANI

-705 LDFYQEALGKYGIT
+705 LDFYQEALERYGIT
-719 KESLSKKFGF
+719 KEILSEKFGF
-729 INSKLTYNEINLEN
+729 INSKLAYNEINLEN
-743 LVALENY
+743 FVALEDY
-750 FTIQNNGHK
+750 FTTQNNGHK

-767 LINLIAEGYFDE
+767 LINLIADGYFDE
-779 LITNKNALLYELKE
+779 LITNKKALLYELKE

-876 FEPYEEEKNITDVP
+876 FEPYEEEKTISDVS

-898 NIVILSKELLTF
+898 NITILSRELLTF

>member
-1 MNYQKFMEL
+1 MDYQKFMEL

-15 KDFVFTVLKNYSKY
+15 KDFVFTVLDRLNFYENASIFVKIKGLDGYYKKNFITGDEIK
-29 EDLYLKNILV
+29 ILS
-39 CGCRKNIYFYIEESK
+39 I
-54 LAVLMIKIFNTTPY
+54 MIKILNTTVYNSY
-68 SSHSKDILKNDV
+68 SKGFLTRDIYYQNFNDIGNELGNIGISS
-80 YFEKTNYYSSLIEEH
+80 FEKGPSEEILY
-95 KLANIKL
+95 KKYID
-102 SSYNPNTNYEELF
+102 
-115 NNLNSYFCFLN
+115 YFSFLDK
-126 NEIDYITL
+126 EIDYLTL
-134 SPLKIYKRVVMQ
+134 SPLRIFNRALTKIYNEPK
-146 CYKIDNIEYCF
+146 NIELYL
-157 IPQVSAATILP
+157 ISLQKALEILP
-168 YDNNIN
+168 NNTK
-174 NMEMNYISE
+174 MNEIEKKYLSE

-209 AKDNFSDYN
+209 AKDNFNDYN
-218 DLSSIAILMSILLTS
+218 DLSSITILMSILLSS
-233 SCKEIQNKLS
+233 SCKEIQSKLS
-243 TYEFNYEYSI
+243 SYEFDI
-253 VKKEKSS
+253 VNKEKYS
-260 TYIENEKVDYTLVK
+260 TFIENEKVDYEIVK

-280 LKYKNVNELFLALFN
+280 LKFKNVNELFLALFD
-295 RNVTNSVEV
+295 RKVTNSVEV
-304 EKIFLNAGLTKEKAK
+304 EKIFLSAGLSKEKAK
-319 SILLTPSKEEII
+319 SILLTPSKEKII
-331 TQFYDDTVPKEKGD
+331 SNFYSDIPPKEKCD
-345 YQLICAMYNSVN
+345 YQLICSMYNSVN
-357 TLNKRLYPNDNMYL
+357 TQNKRIYPNDNMYL
-371 TLIAFD
+371 TLIIFD
-377 YQNDGKLSKYFLENG
+377 YQNNGKLSKYFLENG
-392 ITLDM
+392 VTLEM
-397 ILAKYNLELSDSQYI
+397 ILSKYSIILSDSQYI

-436 SSKFVIDLFNT
+436 SSDFIVNLFNE
-447 FAKNKTNNLDSDI
+447 FAKNKTNNLESDI

-465 LIEIKETEASY
+465 LIAIKETEESY

-495 EIYDKLRNSDV
+495 EIYDKLRNLDV

-517 VLSILIT
+517 VLSIMIAINRLIACF
-524 LELIT
+524 LIKDG
-529 LYIPTIDTI
+529 LD
-538 KNTVLNENII
+538 KNGLNKVLGE
-548 NEALGDVYNVNFN
+548 VYNVKFSLYDRVDSSFEIN
-561 LYSEAENLI
+561 L
-570 NINISNGNE
+570 SNGKV
-579 STTLKQKINDINH
+579 STTLIQKINVGDH
-592 PVEVEKVF
+592 PVEVEREF
-600 GSYLDD
+600 GSYLGD
-606 DLLNTLYKLFEKE
+606 DLLNTLYKLFEVE

-624 ILKKIFMGKTIG
+624 ILKKLFMGKTID
-636 EIKSNIDN
+636 EIKNSIDN
-644 EVIRVATEKEYDEYQ
+644 EANRFFNKKEYDEYQ

-705 LDFYQEALGKYGIT
+705 LDFYQDALEKYGIT
-719 KESLSKKFGF
+719 KESLKEKFGF
-729 INSKLTYNEINLEN
+729 INSEFAYNEINLEN
-743 LVALENY
+743 FMSLVNY
-750 FTIQNNGHK
+750 FIVENNNHK
-759 YKNSIQNI
+759 YKNNIQNI
-767 LINLIAEGYFDE
+767 LISLIGDGYFDE
-779 LITNKNALLYELKE
+779 LITNKKALLYELKE
-793 TKKYIPSLSE
+793 TKKYIPSLTE
-803 TIENLQSIPIE
+803 TIENLQNSVVE

-845 LESDSSALSIQ
+845 FESDSSALSIQ
-856 TINDLLSKKN
+856 TINDLLSRKN
-866 KRKKGFWASL
+866 KPKKGFWASL
-876 FEPYEEEKNITDVP
+876 FEPYEEEKTITDVP

-898 NIVILSKELLTF
+898 NITILSRELLTF

-942 SKLNPKDTFEYASF
+942 SKLDPKDTFEYASF

-1024 NNNAMQI
+1024 NNSAMQI

>member
-29 EDLYLKNILV
+29 EDLYLRNILV
-39 CGCRKNIYFYIEESK
+39 CGCRKNIYFSIEESK

-80 YFEKTNYYSSLIEEH
+80 YFEKTNYYSGVVEEH

-218 DLSSIAILMSILLTS
+218 DLSSITILMSILLTS
-233 SCKEIQNKLS
+233 SCKEIQSKLS
-243 TYEFNYEYSI
+243 TYEFDI
-253 VKKEKSS
+253 VNKEKYS
-260 TYIENEKVDYTLVK
+260 TFIENEKVDYEVVK

-331 TQFYDDTVPKEKGD
+331 TEFYADTVPKEKGD
-345 YQLICAMYNSVN
+345 YQLISSMYNSVN
-357 TLNKRLYPNDNMYL
+357 THNKRLYPNDNMYL

-377 YQNDGKLSKYFLENG
+377 YQNNGKLSKYFLENG

-447 FAKNKTNNLDSDI
+447 FAINKTNNLDSDI

-529 LYIPTIDTI
+529 LYIPMIDTI

-548 NEALGDVYNVNFN
+548 NEALGDVYNVNFS
-561 LYSEAENLI
+561 LYSEVENLI

-606 DLLNTLYKLFEKE
+606 DLLYTLYKLFEKE

-624 ILKKIFMGKTIG
+624 ILKKIFMGKTIK

-644 EVIRVATEKEYDEYQ
+644 EVIRIATEKEYDEYQ

-681 MINLTDIKVNI
+681 MINLTDIKANI

-743 LVALENY
+743 LVALEDY

-767 LINLIAEGYFDE
+767 LINLITDGYFDE
-779 LITNKNALLYELKE
+779 LITNKKALLYELKE

-876 FEPYEEEKNITDVP
+876 FEPYEEEKTITDVP

>member
-1 MNYQKFMEL
+1 MGVIMDYQKFMEL

-29 EDLYLKNILV
+29 EDLYLRNILV
-39 CGCRKNIYFYIEESK
+39 CGCRKNIYFSIEESK

-80 YFEKTNYYSSLIEEH
+80 YFEKTNYNNGVIEEH

-146 CYKIDNIEYCF
+146 CYKMNNIEYCF
-157 IPQVSAATILP
+157 IPQVSVAKILP

-218 DLSSIAILMSILLTS
+218 DLSSITILMSMLLTS
-233 SCKEIQNKLS
+233 SCKEIQSKLS
-243 TYEFNYEYSI
+243 TYEFDI
-253 VKKEKSS
+253 VNKEKYS
-260 TYIENEKVDYTLVK
+260 TFIENEKVDYILVK

-280 LKYKNVNELFLALFN
+280 LKFKNVNELFLALFN

-331 TQFYDDTVPKEKGD
+331 TEFYADTVPKEKGD
-345 YQLICAMYNSVN
+345 YQLISSMYNSVN

-377 YQNDGKLSKYFLENG
+377 YQNNGKLSKYFLENG

-447 FAKNKTNNLDSDI
+447 FAINKTNNLDSDI

-495 EIYDKLRNSDV
+495 EIYDKLSNLDV

-529 LYIPTIDTI
+529 LYIPMIDTI

-548 NEALGDVYNVNFN
+548 NEALGDVYNVNFS
-561 LYSEAENLI
+561 LYSEVKNLI

-624 ILKKIFMGKTIG
+624 ILKKIFMGKTIE

-644 EVIRVATEKEYDEYQ
+644 EVIRIATEKEYDEYQ

-681 MINLTDIKVNI
+681 MINLTDIKANI

-743 LVALENY
+743 LVALEDY

-767 LINLIAEGYFDE
+767 LINLIADGYFDE
-779 LITNKNALLYELKE
+779 LITNKKALLYELKE

-876 FEPYEEEKNITDVP
+876 FEPYEEEKTITDIP

-982 ELYKINAAIVN
+982 ELYKINAVIVN

-1037 LFQAILAQN
+1037 LFQAILSQN

>member
-1 MNYQKFMEL
+1 MDYQKFMEL

-15 KDFVFTVLKNYSKY
+15 KDFVFTVLDRLNFYENASIFVKIKGLDGYYKKNFITGDEIK
-29 EDLYLKNILV
+29 ILS
-39 CGCRKNIYFYIEESK
+39 I
-54 LAVLMIKIFNTTPY
+54 MIKILNTTVY
-68 SSHSKDILKNDV
+68 SSYSKGFLTRDIYYQNFNDIGNELGNIGISS
-80 YFEKTNYYSSLIEEH
+80 FEKGPSEEILY
-95 KLANIKL
+95 KKYID
-102 SSYNPNTNYEELF
+102 
-115 NNLNSYFCFLN
+115 YFSFLDK
-126 NEIDYITL
+126 EIDYLTL
-134 SPLKIYKRVVMQ
+134 SPLRIFNRALTKIYNETK
-146 CYKIDNIEYCF
+146 NIELYL
-157 IPQVSAATILP
+157 ISLQKALEILP
-168 YDNNIN
+168 NNTKMN
-174 NMEMNYISE
+174 EVEMNYISE

-218 DLSSIAILMSILLTS
+218 DLSSITILMSMLLTS
-233 SCKEIQNKLS
+233 SCKEIQSKLS
-243 TYEFNYEYSI
+243 TYEFDI
-253 VKKEKSS
+253 VNKEKYS
-260 TYIENEKVDYTLVK
+260 TFIENEKVDYILVK

-280 LKYKNVNELFLALFN
+280 LKYKNINELFLALFN

-331 TQFYDDTVPKEKGD
+331 TEFYADTVPKEKGD
-345 YQLICAMYNSVN
+345 YQLISSMYNSVN

-506 VNSILSQTDLK
+506 INSILSQTDLK

-606 DLLNTLYKLFEKE
+606 DLLYTLYKLFEKE

-624 ILKKIFMGKTIG
+624 ILKKIFMGKTIK

-644 EVIRVATEKEYDEYQ
+644 EVIRVATKKEYDEYQ

-681 MINLTDIKVNI
+681 IINLTDIKVNI
-692 LYEFVAMNFDNNT
+692 LYEFVAMNFDNSS

-729 INSKLTYNEINLEN
+729 INSKLTYNEINLAN
-743 LVALENY
+743 LVALEDY

-767 LINLIAEGYFDE
+767 LINLIADGYFDE
-779 LITNKNALLYELKE
+779 LITNKKALLYELKE

-803 TIENLQSIPIE
+803 TIENLQNIPIE

-876 FEPYEEEKNITDVP
+876 FEPYEEEKTITDVP

-1051 IMLERLNNMPNIDVT
+1051 IMLERLNNMPNIDIT

>member
-1 MNYQKFMEL
+1 MEL

-15 KDFVFTVLKNYSKY
+15 KDFVFTVLDRLNFYENASIFVKIKGLDGYYKKNFITGDEIK
-29 EDLYLKNILV
+29 ILS
-39 CGCRKNIYFYIEESK
+39 I
-54 LAVLMIKIFNTTPY
+54 MIKILNTTVY
-68 SSHSKDILKNDV
+68 SSYSKGFLTRDIYYQNFNDIENELGNIEV
-80 YFEKTNYYSSLIEEH
+80 FQFEKGSSEATLYKKYID
-95 KLANIKL
+95 
-102 SSYNPNTNYEELF
+102 
-115 NNLNSYFCFLN
+115 YFSFLDK
-126 NEIDYITL
+126 EIDYLTL
-134 SPLKIYKRVVMQ
+134 SPLRIFNRALTKIYNETK
-146 CYKIDNIEYCF
+146 NIELYL
-157 IPQVSAATILP
+157 ISLQKALEILP
-168 YDNNIN
+168 NNTKII
-174 NMEMNYISE
+174 EIEKKYLSE
-183 IRNDLYEKASI
+183 IRNNLYEKASI

-218 DLSSIAILMSILLTS
+218 DLSSITILMSMLLTS
-233 SCKEIQNKLS
+233 SCKEIQSKLS
-243 TYEFNYEYSI
+243 TYEFDI
-253 VKKEKSS
+253 VNKEKYS
-260 TYIENEKVDYTLVK
+260 TFIENEKVDYILVK

-280 LKYKNVNELFLALFN
+280 LKYKNINELFLALFN

-331 TQFYDDTVPKEKGD
+331 TEFYADTVPKEKGD
-345 YQLICAMYNSVN
+345 YQLICSMYNSVN
-357 TLNKRLYPNDNMYL
+357 THNKRLYPNDNMYL

-397 ILAKYNLELSDSQYI
+397 ILAKYNLNLSDSQDI

-436 SSKFVIDLFNT
+436 SSKFVIDVFNT

-495 EIYDKLRNSDV
+495 EIYDKLRNLDV

-529 LYIPTIDTI
+529 LYIPMIDTI

-548 NEALGDVYNVNFN
+548 NEALGDVYNVNFS
-561 LYSEAENLI
+561 LYSEVENLI
-570 NINISNGNE
+570 NINISNRNE

-606 DLLNTLYKLFEKE
+606 DLLYTLYKLFEVE

-624 ILKKIFMGKTIG
+624 ILKKLFMGKTIE

-729 INSKLTYNEINLEN
+729 INSKLAYNEINLAN
-743 LVALENY
+743 LVALEDY
-750 FTIQNNGHK
+750 FTTQNNGHK

-767 LINLIAEGYFDE
+767 LINLIADGYFDE
-779 LITNKNALLYELKE
+779 LITNKKALLYELKE

-876 FEPYEEEKNITDVP
+876 FEPYEEEKTITDVP

-898 NIVILSKELLTF
+898 NITILSRELLTF

-956 LEVNSMKTIMTEKN
+956 LEVNSMKTIMSEKN
-970 KRFNVTSSLLNQ
+970 KRFNVTSTLLNQ

-993 HFITINALEMARDDL
+993 HFITINALEMTRDDL

>member
-1 MNYQKFMEL
+1 MDYQKFMEL

-29 EDLYLKNILV
+29 EDLYLRNILV

-80 YFEKTNYYSSLIEEH
+80 YFEKTNYYSGVIEEH

-146 CYKIDNIEYCF
+146 CYKMNNIEYCF
-157 IPQVSAATILP
+157 IPQVSVAKILP
-168 YDNNIN
+168 VDNNIY

-183 IRNDLYEKASI
+183 IRNNLYEKASI

-209 AKDNFSDYN
+209 AKDNISDYN
-218 DLSSIAILMSILLTS
+218 YLSSITILMSILLTS
-233 SCKEIQNKLS
+233 SCKEIQSKLS
-243 TYEFNYEYSI
+243 SYEFDI
-253 VKKEKSS
+253 VNKEKYN
-260 TYIENEKVDYTLVK
+260 TFIENEKVDCTLVK

-280 LKYKNVNELFLALFN
+280 LKFKNVNELFLALFN

-331 TQFYDDTVPKEKGD
+331 TEFYADTVPKEKSD
-345 YQLICAMYNSVN
+345 YQLISSMYNSVN

-397 ILAKYNLELSDSQYI
+397 ILAKYNLELNDSQDI

-447 FAKNKTNNLDSDI
+447 LAKNKTNNLDSDI

-495 EIYDKLRNSDV
+495 EIYDKLRNLDV
-506 VNSILSQTDLK
+506 VNSILLQTDLK

-548 NEALGDVYNVNFN
+548 NEALGDVYNVNFS
-561 LYSEAENLI
+561 LYSEVENLI

-606 DLLNTLYKLFEKE
+606 DLLYTLYKLFEKE

-624 ILKKIFMGKTIG
+624 ILKKIFMGKTIK

-644 EVIRVATEKEYDEYQ
+644 EVIRVATKKEYDEYQ

-705 LDFYQEALGKYGIT
+705 LDFYQEALERYGIT
-719 KESLSKKFGF
+719 KESLLEKFGF
-729 INSKLTYNEINLEN
+729 INSELAYNEINLEN
-743 LVALENY
+743 LVALEDY

-767 LINLIAEGYFDE
+767 LINLIVDGYFDE
-779 LITNKNALLYELKE
+779 LITNKKALLYELKE

-825 KFGDALN
+825 KFGDALS

-898 NIVILSKELLTF
+898 NITILSRELLTF

>member
-29 EDLYLKNILV
+29 EDLHLKNILV
-39 CGCRKNIYFYIEESK
+39 DCCITNIYFSIEESK

-68 SSHSKDILKNDV
+68 SSYSKDILKNDV
-80 YFEKTNYYSSLIEEH
+80 YFEKTNYNNGVIGEY
-95 KLANIKL
+95 KLTNIKL
-102 SSYNPNTNYEELF
+102 SSYNPNINYEELF

-146 CYKIDNIEYCF
+146 CYKMHNIEYCF
-157 IPQVSAATILP
+157 IPQVSVAKILP

-209 AKDNFSDYN
+209 AKDNFSDHN

-243 TYEFNYEYSI
+243 TYEFDI
-253 VKKEKSS
+253 VNKEKYS
-260 TYIENEKVDYTLVK
+260 TFIKNEKVDYTLVK

-280 LKYKNVNELFLALFN
+280 LKFKNVNELFLALFN

-331 TQFYDDTVPKEKGD
+331 TEFYADTVPKEKGD
-345 YQLICAMYNSVN
+345 YQLISSMYNSVN

-377 YQNDGKLSKYFLENG
+377 YQNNGKLSKYFLENG

-426 DAKDK
+426 EAKDK

-506 VNSILSQTDLK
+506 VNSTLSQTDLK

-548 NEALGDVYNVNFN
+548 NEALGDVYNVNFS
-561 LYSEAENLI
+561 LYSEVENLI

-606 DLLNTLYKLFEKE
+606 DLLYTLYKLFEKE

-624 ILKKIFMGKTIG
+624 ILKKIFMGKTIK

-644 EVIRVATEKEYDEYQ
+644 EVIRIATEKEYDEYQ

-681 MINLTDIKVNI
+681 MINLTDIKANI

-719 KESLSKKFGF
+719 KESLSKKFVF

-743 LVALENY
+743 LVALEDY

-767 LINLIAEGYFDE
+767 LINLITDGYFDE
-779 LITNKNALLYELKE
+779 LITNKKALLYELKE

-876 FEPYEEEKNITDVP
+876 FEPYEEEKTITDVP

-982 ELYKINAAIVN
+982 ELYKINAVIVN

-1037 LFQAILAQN
+1037 LFQAILSQN

>member
-10 VPKET
+10 VPIET

-29 EDLYLKNILV
+29 ENLYLKNILV
-39 CGCRKNIYFYIEESK
+39 DGYRRNIYFSIEESK

-68 SSHSKDILKNDV
+68 SSYSKDILKNDV
-80 YFEKTNYYSSLIEEH
+80 YFEKTNYYNNVVEEH
-95 KLANIKL
+95 KLGNIKL
-102 SSYNPNTNYEELF
+102 SSYNPNINYEVF

-126 NEIDYITL
+126 NEIDYLTL
-134 SPLKIYKRVVMQ
+134 SPLKIYKRVLMQ
-146 CYKIDNIEYCF
+146 CYKSITNVEYCF
-157 IPQVSAATILP
+157 IPQESATKILP
-168 YDNNIN
+168 VDNNIY

-183 IRNDLYEKASI
+183 IRNNLYEKTSI

-218 DLSSIAILMSILLTS
+218 DLSSITILMSILLSS
-233 SCKEIQNKLS
+233 SCKEIQSKLS
-243 TYEFNYEYSI
+243 SYQFDI
-253 VKKEKSS
+253 VNKEKYS
-260 TYIENEKVDYTLVK
+260 TFIENEKVNFEVIK

-280 LKYKNVNELFLALFN
+280 LKFKNVNELFLALFN

-304 EKIFLNAGLTKEKAK
+304 EKIFLSAGLTKENAK
-319 SILLTPSKEEII
+319 RILLTPSKEEII
-331 TQFYDDTVPKEKGD
+331 SNFYSDIPPKEKGD
-345 YQLICAMYNSVN
+345 YQLICSMYNSVN
-357 TLNKRLYPNDNMYL
+357 TQNKRIYPDDNMYL
-371 TLIAFD
+371 TLIIFD
-377 YQNDGKLSKYFLENG
+377 YQNNGKLSKYFIENG

-397 ILAKYNLELSDSQYI
+397 ILSKYSIVLSNSQYI
-412 DYQTYLNEVLIGYK
+412 DYQTYLNEVLVSYK

-436 SSKFVIDLFNT
+436 SSDFIVNLFNE
-447 FAKNKTNNLDSDI
+447 FAKNKTNNLESDI

-465 LIEIKETEASY
+465 LIEIKETEESY
-476 ERIYKGKDK
+476 ERIYKGKEDSYK
-485 IYIDFLNTSY
+485 DFLNTSY

-506 VNSILSQTDLK
+506 VNNILSQTDLK
-517 VLSILIT
+517 VLSIMIEINRLIVSF
-524 LELIT
+524 LIKDG
-529 LYIPTIDTI
+529 LD
-538 KNTVLNENII
+538 KNGLNKVLGE
-548 NEALGDVYNVNFN
+548 VYNVKFSLYDRVDSSFEIN
-561 LYSEAENLI
+561 L
-570 NINISNGNE
+570 SNGKE
-579 STTLKQKINDINH
+579 STTLIQKINVGDH
-592 PVEVEKVF
+592 PVEVEREF
-600 GSYLDD
+600 GSYLDSTI
-606 DLLNTLYKLFEKE
+606 LKTLYKLLEVE

-624 ILKKIFMGKTIG
+624 ILKKLFMGKTID
-636 EIKSNIDN
+636 EIKNSIDN
-644 EVIRVATEKEYDEYQ
+644 EITRLYNEKEYNEYQ
-659 KLLCMPNDNACDS
+659 KMLCMPNDNASDS

-705 LDFYQEALGKYGIT
+705 LDFYQDALERYGIT
-719 KESLSKKFGF
+719 KESLKEKFGF
-729 INSKLTYNEINLEN
+729 INSEFAYNEINLEN
-743 LVALENY
+743 FMSLVNY
-750 FTIQNNGHK
+750 FIVENNNHK

-767 LINLIAEGYFDE
+767 LISLIESGYFDE
-779 LITNKNALLYELKE
+779 LITNKKALLYELKE
-793 TKKYIPSLSE
+793 TKKYIPTLSE
-803 TIENLQSIPIE
+803 TIENLQNSVVE

-856 TINDLLSKKN
+856 TINDLLSRKN
-866 KRKKGFWASL
+866 KPKKGFWASL

-898 NIVILSKELLTF
+898 NIMILSRELLTF

-942 SKLNPKDTFEYASF
+942 SKLDPKDTFEYASF
-956 LEVNSMKTIMTEKN
+956 LEVNSMKTIMKEKN

>member
-29 EDLYLKNILV
+29 EDLYLRNILV

-80 YFEKTNYYSSLIEEH
+80 YFEKTNYYSGVVEEH

-218 DLSSIAILMSILLTS
+218 DLSSITILMSILLTS
-233 SCKEIQNKLS
+233 SCKEIQSKLS
-243 TYEFNYEYSI
+243 TYEFDI
-253 VKKEKSS
+253 VNKEKYS
-260 TYIENEKVDYTLVK
+260 TFIENEKVDYEVVK

-331 TQFYDDTVPKEKGD
+331 TEFYADTVPKEKGD
-345 YQLICAMYNSVN
+345 YQLISSMYNSVN
-357 TLNKRLYPNDNMYL
+357 THNKRLYPNDNMYL

-377 YQNDGKLSKYFLENG
+377 YQNNGKLSKYFLENG

-447 FAKNKTNNLDSDI
+447 FAINKTNNLDSDI

-529 LYIPTIDTI
+529 LYIPMIDTI
-538 KNTVLNENII
+538 KNTVLNGNII
-548 NEALGDVYNVNFN
+548 NEALGDVYNVNFS
-561 LYSEAENLI
+561 LYSEVKNLI

-606 DLLNTLYKLFEKE
+606 GLLNTLYKLFEKE

-624 ILKKIFMGKTIG
+624 ILKKIFMGKTIE

-644 EVIRVATEKEYDEYQ
+644 EVIRAATKKEYDEYQ

-705 LDFYQEALGKYGIT
+705 LDFYKEALGKYGIT

-743 LVALENY
+743 LVALEDY

-767 LINLIAEGYFDE
+767 LINLIADGYFDE
-779 LITNKNALLYELKE
+779 LITNKKALLYELKE
-793 TKKYIPSLSE
+793 TKKYIPSLTE

-876 FEPYEEEKNITDVP
+876 FEPYEEEKTITDVP

-982 ELYKINAAIVN
+982 ELYKINAVIVN

-1037 LFQAILAQN
+1037 LFQAILSQN

>member
-15 KDFVFTVLKNYSKY
+15 KDFVFTVLDRLNFYENASIFVKIKGLDGYYKKNFITGDEIK
-29 EDLYLKNILV
+29 ILS
-39 CGCRKNIYFYIEESK
+39 I
-54 LAVLMIKIFNTTPY
+54 MIKILNTTVYNSY
-68 SSHSKDILKNDV
+68 SKGFLTRDIYYQNFNDIGNELGNIGISS
-80 YFEKTNYYSSLIEEH
+80 FEKGPSEEILY
-95 KLANIKL
+95 KKYID
-102 SSYNPNTNYEELF
+102 
-115 NNLNSYFCFLN
+115 YFSFLDK
-126 NEIDYITL
+126 EIDYLTL
-134 SPLKIYKRVVMQ
+134 SPLRIFNRALTKIYNETK
-146 CYKIDNIEYCF
+146 NIELYL
-157 IPQVSAATILP
+157 ISLQKALEILP
-168 YDNNIN
+168 NNTK
-174 NMEMNYISE
+174 MNEIEKKYLSE

-218 DLSSIAILMSILLTS
+218 DLSSITILMSILLTS

-243 TYEFNYEYSI
+243 TYEFDI
-253 VKKEKSS
+253 VNKEKYS
-260 TYIENEKVDYTLVK
+260 TFIENEKVDYILVK

-331 TQFYDDTVPKEKGD
+331 TEFYADTVPKEKGD
-345 YQLICAMYNSVN
+345 YQLICSMYNSVN
-357 TLNKRLYPNDNMYL
+357 THNKRFYPNDNMYL

-377 YQNDGKLSKYFLENG
+377 YQNNGKLSKYFLENG

-397 ILAKYNLELSDSQYI
+397 ILAKYNLELNDSQDI

-447 FAKNKTNNLDSDI
+447 LAKNKTNNLDSDI

-465 LIEIKETEASY
+465 LIEIKETEEAY

-506 VNSILSQTDLK
+506 VNSTLSQTDLK

-548 NEALGDVYNVNFN
+548 NEALGDVYNVNFS
-561 LYSEAENLI
+561 LYSEVENLI

-606 DLLNTLYKLFEKE
+606 DLLYTLYKLFEKE

-624 ILKKIFMGKTIG
+624 ILKKIFMGKTIK

-644 EVIRVATEKEYDEYQ
+644 EVIRIATEKEYDEYQ

-681 MINLTDIKVNI
+681 MINLTDIKANI

-767 LINLIAEGYFDE
+767 LINLIADDYFDE

-876 FEPYEEEKNITDVP
+876 FEPYEEEKTITDVP

-1018 GTGFIS
+1018 GTGFIT

>member
-1 MNYQKFMEL
+1 MDYQKFMEL

-15 KDFVFTVLKNYSKY
+15 KDFVFTVLDRLNFYENASIFVKIKGLDGYYKKNFITGDEIK
-29 EDLYLKNILV
+29 ILS
-39 CGCRKNIYFYIEESK
+39 I
-54 LAVLMIKIFNTTPY
+54 MIKILNTTVYNSY
-68 SSHSKDILKNDV
+68 SKGFLTRDIYYQNFNDIGNELGNIGISS
-80 YFEKTNYYSSLIEEH
+80 FEKGPSEEILY
-95 KLANIKL
+95 KKYID
-102 SSYNPNTNYEELF
+102 
-115 NNLNSYFCFLN
+115 YFSFLDK
-126 NEIDYITL
+126 EIDYLTL
-134 SPLKIYKRVVMQ
+134 SPLRIFNRALTKIYNEPK
-146 CYKIDNIEYCF
+146 NIELYL
-157 IPQVSAATILP
+157 ISLQKALEILP
-168 YDNNIN
+168 NNTK
-174 NMEMNYISE
+174 MNEIEKKYLSE

-209 AKDNFSDYN
+209 AKDNFNDYN
-218 DLSSIAILMSILLTS
+218 DLSSITILMSILLSS
-233 SCKEIQNKLS
+233 SCKEIQSKLS
-243 TYEFNYEYSI
+243 SYEFDI
-253 VKKEKSS
+253 VNKEKYS
-260 TYIENEKVDYTLVK
+260 TFIENEKVDYEIVK

-280 LKYKNVNELFLALFN
+280 LKFKNVNELFLALFD
-295 RNVTNSVEV
+295 RKVTNSVEV
-304 EKIFLNAGLTKEKAK
+304 EKIFLSAGLSKEKAK
-319 SILLTPSKEEII
+319 SILLTPSKEKII
-331 TQFYDDTVPKEKGD
+331 SNFYSDIPPKEKCD
-345 YQLICAMYNSVN
+345 YQLICSMYNSVN
-357 TLNKRLYPNDNMYL
+357 TQNKRIYPNDNMYL
-371 TLIAFD
+371 TLIIFD
-377 YQNDGKLSKYFLENG
+377 YQNNGKLSKYFLENG
-392 ITLDM
+392 VTLEM
-397 ILAKYNLELSDSQYI
+397 ILSKYSIILSDSQYI

-436 SSKFVIDLFNT
+436 SSDFIVNLFNE
-447 FAKNKTNNLDSDI
+447 FAKNKTNNLESDI

-465 LIEIKETEASY
+465 LIAIKETEESY

-495 EIYDKLRNSDV
+495 EIYDKLRNLDV

-517 VLSILIT
+517 VLSIMIAINRLIACF
-524 LELIT
+524 LIKDG
-529 LYIPTIDTI
+529 LD
-538 KNTVLNENII
+538 KNGLNKVLGE
-548 NEALGDVYNVNFN
+548 VYNVKFSLYDRVDSSFEIN
-561 LYSEAENLI
+561 L
-570 NINISNGNE
+570 SNGKV
-579 STTLKQKINDINH
+579 STTLIQKINVGDH
-592 PVEVEKVF
+592 PVEVEREF
-600 GSYLDD
+600 GSYLGD
-606 DLLNTLYKLFEKE
+606 DLLNTLYKLFEVE

-624 ILKKIFMGKTIG
+624 ILKKLFMGKTID
-636 EIKSNIDN
+636 EIKNSIDN
-644 EVIRVATEKEYDEYQ
+644 EANRFFNKKEYDEYQ

-705 LDFYQEALGKYGIT
+705 LDFYQDALEKYGIT
-719 KESLSKKFGF
+719 KESLKEKFGF
-729 INSKLTYNEINLEN
+729 INSEFAYNEINLEN
-743 LVALENY
+743 FMSLVNY
-750 FTIQNNGHK
+750 FIVENNNHK
-759 YKNSIQNI
+759 YKNNIQNI
-767 LINLIAEGYFDE
+767 LISLIGDGYFDE
-779 LITNKNALLYELKE
+779 LITNKKALLYELKE
-793 TKKYIPSLSE
+793 TKKYIPSLTE
-803 TIENLQSIPIE
+803 TIENLQNSVVE

-825 KFGDALN
+825 KFGDALT

-856 TINDLLSKKN
+856 TINDLLSRKN
-866 KRKKGFWASL
+866 KPKKGFWASL
-876 FEPYEEEKNITDVP
+876 FEPYEEEKTITDVP

-898 NIVILSKELLTF
+898 NITILSRELLTF

-1024 NNNAMQI
+1024 NNSAMQI